1 MTGGQG
7 WLWVAKTR
15 RSNSVSQ
22 DSVGL
27 RNVARKLKA
36 RKRKA
41 DEEEEEN
48 RDVKA
53 QEAGVKRVKEEKVDE
68 LKDEEDMEVDKK
80 PVETVENSGNNEMKV
95 DAVLSEKKE
104 EEAGSIKTED
114 SKEETTTGERNVAI
128 DIMNTSP
135 VKPQKVPAVERSGKL
150 KNDSAAAKESSLPP
164 KADVDLINVSKGM
177 NERTFYVKVTK
188 PYAKLDSL
196 LMKRL
201 KQEEIEIKQRQA
213 LQQQINWK
221 LKAQV
226 KSEPVQVS
234 TNVKQEVKT
243 EESKALADTSPA
255 DETPDLPSHPCYSY
269 LCRSEEGS
277 CYSCLCLQRQSQDEA
292 MMNLAGNSQENA
304 SDAESDEEEE
314 EEGEEEE
321 DVDVEG
327 DGKLSPQKSAQV
339 KEEKVEVKK
348 EEGEEESM
356 DTSEADVKS
365 VKSEPEVKL
374 IKPVAITPTTTSAVK
389 VTTSNSSAVVQLLAQ
404 KSGVKANQMTQAQ
417 LALRQAIDKMSVEE
431 LRSKMPPVRATNEPI
446 KLVKFAKL
454 GQKVPAK
461 KKATLPSCHKF
472 LTPSGKKTLFA
483 LEKFELRK
491 LSRKGGKCET
501 KAFNYNCKMNNVNWI
516 YPCPRPVFRTAWRY
530 RTQTCRSYGAVGVQL
545 RILWACLR
553 WDDLSVKPPAGGT
566 NTISTET
573 EITTKELLKRR
584 DVGPH
589 NLRSEFLV
597 RKIVVPLG
605 VPSQPKGTVQLHAFM
620 YTYF

>member
-1 MTGGQG
+1 M
-7 WLWVAKTR
+7 
-15 RSNSVSQ
+15 SQ

-27 RNVARKLKA
+27 RNVARKLRA

-41 DEEEEEN
+41 EEEQDENQDAKVEETAVKKIKEEN
-48 RDVKA
+48 PDTEGTQAEKMDTDEKPV
-53 QEAGVKRVKEEKVDE
+53 EANA
-68 LKDEEDMEVDKK
+68 EDSGNHKMEVDEEKCEK
-80 PVETVENSGNNEMKV
+80 GENQGTIKTEQVVTIDVENS
-95 DAVLSEKKE
+95 
-104 EEAGSIKTED
+104 
-114 SKEETTTGERNVAI
+114 
-128 DIMNTSP
+128 SP
-135 VKPQKVPAVERSGKL
+135 VKNVKVANDEKTGKPAR
-150 KNDSAAAKESSLPP
+150 DSPLTSAYKDSSLPP

-177 NERTFYVKVTK
+177 NERTYYQKVTK

-196 LMKRL
+196 LVKRL

-221 LKAQV
+221 LKSQI
-226 KSEPVQVS
+226 KSESAPLS
-234 TNVKQEVKT
+234 KSIKQEEVKT
-243 EESKALADTSPA
+243 EESKPFTDTTPSE
-255 DETPDLPSHPCYSY
+255 ETPDLPSHPCYSY

-277 CYSCLCLQRQSQDEA
+277 CYSCLCMQKQSQDEA
-292 MMNLAGNSQENA
+292 MLNLAGNNQQNS
-304 SDAESDEEEE
+304 SDAEMDEEEE
-314 EEGEEEE
+314 EDDEEEE

-327 DGKLSPQKSAQV
+327 DGKLSSQKTAQV
-339 KEEKVEVKK
+339 KDEKVDIKK
-348 EEGEEESM
+348 EVEEQDME
-356 DTSEADVKS
+356 TSEADQKSIKPEPEAKS
-365 VKSEPEVKL
+365 VIPKPTGSTASTEV
-374 IKPVAITPTTTSAVK
+374 VTK
-389 VTTSNSSAVVQLLAQ
+389 VTTSSSSAVVQMLAQ
-404 KSGVKANQMTQAQ
+404 KSGAKTNQMTQAQ
-417 LALRQAIDKMSVEE
+417 MALRQAIDKMSVEE
-431 LRSKMPPVRATNEPI
+431 LRSKMPPIRTSKEPI

-454 GQKVPAK
+454 GQRIPAK

-516 YPCPRPVFRTAWRY
+516 YPCPRPVFKTAWRY
-530 RTQTCRSYGAVGVQL
+530 RTQTCRSYGAVGSQL

-553 WDDLSVKPPAGGT
+553 WDDLAVKPPAGGT

-605 VPSQPKGTVQLHAFM
+605 VPSQPKGKN
-620 YTYF
+620 

>member
-1 MTGGQG
+1 MWKQRGEEYRVTGGQG
-7 WLWVAKTR
+7 WLWLSKTR
-15 RSNSVSQ
+15 RGNHVSQ

-27 RNVARKLKA
+27 RNVARKLRA

-41 DEEEEEN
+41 EEEQDENQDAKVEETA
-48 RDVKA
+48 VK
-53 QEAGVKRVKEEKVDE
+53 KIKEEKPDTEGTQAEKMDTDE
-68 LKDEEDMEVDKK
+68 KPVEANAEDSGNHKMEVDKEK
-80 PVETVENSGNNEMKV
+80 CEIGENQGTIKTEQVVNIDVENS
-95 DAVLSEKKE
+95 
-104 EEAGSIKTED
+104 
-114 SKEETTTGERNVAI
+114 
-128 DIMNTSP
+128 SP
-135 VKPQKVPAVERSGKL
+135 VKNVKVANDEKTGKPAR
-150 KNDSAAAKESSLPP
+150 DSPLPSAYKDSSLPP

-177 NERTFYVKVTK
+177 NERTYYQKVTK

-196 LMKRL
+196 LVKRL

-221 LKAQV
+221 LKSQI
-226 KSEPVQVS
+226 KSESAPLS
-234 TNVKQEVKT
+234 KSIKQEEVKT
-243 EESKALADTSPA
+243 EESKPFTDTTPSE
-255 DETPDLPSHPCYSY
+255 ETPDLPSHPCYSY

-277 CYSCLCLQRQSQDEA
+277 CYSCLCMQKQSQDEA
-292 MMNLAGNSQENA
+292 MLNLAGNNQQNS
-304 SDAESDEEEE
+304 SDAEMDEEEE
-314 EEGEEEE
+314 EDDEEEE

-327 DGKLSPQKSAQV
+327 DGKLSPQKTAQV
-339 KEEKVEVKK
+339 KDEKVDIKK
-348 EEGEEESM
+348 EVEEQDME
-356 DTSEADVKS
+356 TSEADQKSIKPEPEAKS
-365 VKSEPEVKL
+365 VIPKPTGSTASTEV
-374 IKPVAITPTTTSAVK
+374 VTK
-389 VTTSNSSAVVQLLAQ
+389 VTTSSSSAVVQMLAQ
-404 KSGVKANQMTQAQ
+404 KSGAKTNQMTQAQ
-417 LALRQAIDKMSVEE
+417 MALRQAIDKMSVEE
-431 LRSKMPPVRATNEPI
+431 LRSKMPPIRTSKEPI

-454 GQKVPAK
+454 GQRIPAK

-516 YPCPRPVFRTAWRY
+516 YPCPRPVFKTAWRY
-530 RTQTCRSYGAVGVQL
+530 RTQTCRSYGAVGSQL

-553 WDDLSVKPPAGGT
+553 WDDLAVKPPAGGT

-605 VPSQPKGTVQLHAFM
+605 VPSQPKGKN
-620 YTYF
+620 

>member
-1 MTGGQG
+1 M
-7 WLWVAKTR
+7 
-15 RSNSVSQ
+15 SQ

-27 RNVARKLKA
+27 RNVARKLRA

-41 DEEEEEN
+41 EEEQDENQDAKVEETAVKKIKEEN
-48 RDVKA
+48 PDTEGTQAEKMDTDEKPV
-53 QEAGVKRVKEEKVDE
+53 EAIA
-68 LKDEEDMEVDKK
+68 EDSGNHKMEVDKEK
-80 PVETVENSGNNEMKV
+80 CEIGENQGTIKTEQVVTIDVENS
-95 DAVLSEKKE
+95 
-104 EEAGSIKTED
+104 
-114 SKEETTTGERNVAI
+114 
-128 DIMNTSP
+128 SP
-135 VKPQKVPAVERSGKL
+135 VKNVKVANDEKTGKPAR
-150 KNDSAAAKESSLPP
+150 DSPLTSAYKDSSLPP

-177 NERTFYVKVTK
+177 NERTYYQKVTK

-196 LMKRL
+196 LVKRL

-221 LKAQV
+221 LKSQI
-226 KSEPVQVS
+226 KSESAPLS
-234 TNVKQEVKT
+234 KSIKQEEVKT
-243 EESKALADTSPA
+243 EESKPFTDTTPSE
-255 DETPDLPSHPCYSY
+255 ETPDLLSHPCYSY

-277 CYSCLCLQRQSQDEA
+277 CYSCLCMQKQSQDEA
-292 MMNLAGNSQENA
+292 MLNLAGNNQQNS
-304 SDAESDEEEE
+304 SDAEMDEEEE
-314 EEGEEEE
+314 EDDEEEE

-327 DGKLSPQKSAQV
+327 DGKLSPQKTAQV
-339 KEEKVEVKK
+339 KDEKVDIKK
-348 EEGEEESM
+348 EVEEQDME
-356 DTSEADVKS
+356 TSEADQKSIKPEPEAKS
-365 VKSEPEVKL
+365 VIPKPTGSTASTEV
-374 IKPVAITPTTTSAVK
+374 VTK
-389 VTTSNSSAVVQLLAQ
+389 VTTSSSSAVVQMLAQ
-404 KSGVKANQMTQAQ
+404 KSGAKTNQMTQAQ
-417 LALRQAIDKMSVEE
+417 MALRQAIDKMSVEE
-431 LRSKMPPVRATNEPI
+431 LRSKMPPIRTSKEPI

-454 GQKVPAK
+454 GQRIPAK

-516 YPCPRPVFRTAWRY
+516 YPCPRPVFKTAWRY
-530 RTQTCRSYGAVGVQL
+530 RTQTCRSYGAVGSQL

-553 WDDLSVKPPAGGT
+553 WDDLAVKPPAGGT

-605 VPSQPKGTVQLHAFM
+605 VPSQPKGKN
-620 YTYF
+620 

>member
-1 MTGGQG
+1 M
-7 WLWVAKTR
+7 
-15 RSNSVSQ
+15 SQ

-27 RNVARKLKA
+27 RNVARKLRA

-41 DEEEEEN
+41 EEEQDENQDAKVEETAVKKIKEEN
-48 RDVKA
+48 PDTEGTQAEKMDTDEKPV
-53 QEAGVKRVKEEKVDE
+53 EANA
-68 LKDEEDMEVDKK
+68 EDSGNHKMEVDEEKCEK
-80 PVETVENSGNNEMKV
+80 GENQGTIKTEQVVTIDVENS
-95 DAVLSEKKE
+95 
-104 EEAGSIKTED
+104 
-114 SKEETTTGERNVAI
+114 
-128 DIMNTSP
+128 SP
-135 VKPQKVPAVERSGKL
+135 VKNVKVANDEKIGKPAR
-150 KNDSAAAKESSLPP
+150 DSPLTSAYKDSSLPP

-177 NERTFYVKVTK
+177 NERTYYQKVTK

-196 LMKRL
+196 LVKRL

-221 LKAQV
+221 LKSQI
-226 KSEPVQVS
+226 KSESAPLS
-234 TNVKQEVKT
+234 KSIKQEEVKT
-243 EESKALADTSPA
+243 EESKPFTDTTPSE
-255 DETPDLPSHPCYSY
+255 ETPDLPSHPCYSY

-277 CYSCLCLQRQSQDEA
+277 CYSCLCMQKQSQDEA
-292 MMNLAGNSQENA
+292 MLNLAGNNQQNS
-304 SDAESDEEEE
+304 SDAEMDEEEE
-314 EEGEEEE
+314 EDDEEEE

-327 DGKLSPQKSAQV
+327 DGKLSPQKTAQV
-339 KEEKVEVKK
+339 KDEKVDIKK
-348 EEGEEESM
+348 EVEEQDME
-356 DTSEADVKS
+356 TSEADQKSIKPEPEAKS
-365 VKSEPEVKL
+365 VIPKPTGSTVSTEV
-374 IKPVAITPTTTSAVK
+374 VTK
-389 VTTSNSSAVVQLLAQ
+389 VTTSGSSAVVQMLAQ
-404 KSGVKANQMTQAQ
+404 KSGAKTNQMTQAQ
-417 LALRQAIDKMSVEE
+417 MALRQAIDKMSVEE
-431 LRSKMPPVRATNEPI
+431 LRSKMPPIRTSKEPI

-454 GQKVPAK
+454 GQRIPAK

-516 YPCPRPVFRTAWRY
+516 YPCPRPVFKTAWRY
-530 RTQTCRSYGAVGVQL
+530 RTQTCRSYGAVGSQL

-553 WDDLSVKPPAGGT
+553 WDDLAVKPPAGGT

-605 VPSQPKGTVQLHAFM
+605 VPSQPKGKN
-620 YTYF
+620 

>member
-1 MTGGQG
+1 M
-7 WLWVAKTR
+7 
-15 RSNSVSQ
+15 SQ

-27 RNVARKLKA
+27 RNVARKLRA

-41 DEEEEEN
+41 EEEQDENQDAKVEETAVKKIKEEN
-48 RDVKA
+48 PDTEGTQAEKMDTDEKPV
-53 QEAGVKRVKEEKVDE
+53 EANA
-68 LKDEEDMEVDKK
+68 EDSGNHKMEVDKEK
-80 PVETVENSGNNEMKV
+80 CEIGENQGTIKTEQVVTIDVENS
-95 DAVLSEKKE
+95 
-104 EEAGSIKTED
+104 
-114 SKEETTTGERNVAI
+114 
-128 DIMNTSP
+128 SP
-135 VKPQKVPAVERSGKL
+135 VKNVKVANDEKTGKPAR
-150 KNDSAAAKESSLPP
+150 DSPLPSAYKDSSLPP

-177 NERTFYVKVTK
+177 NERTYYQKVTK

-196 LMKRL
+196 LVKRL

-221 LKAQV
+221 LKSQI
-226 KSEPVQVS
+226 KSESAPLS
-234 TNVKQEVKT
+234 KSIKQEEVKT
-243 EESKALADTSPA
+243 EESKPFTDTTPSE
-255 DETPDLPSHPCYSY
+255 ETPDLPSHPCYSY

-277 CYSCLCLQRQSQDEA
+277 CYSCLCMQKQSQDEA
-292 MMNLAGNSQENA
+292 MLNLAGNNQQNS
-304 SDAESDEEEE
+304 SDAEMDEEEE
-314 EEGEEEE
+314 EDDEEEE

-327 DGKLSPQKSAQV
+327 DGKLSPQKTAQV
-339 KEEKVEVKK
+339 KDEKVDIKK
-348 EEGEEESM
+348 EVEEQDME
-356 DTSEADVKS
+356 TSKADQKSIKPEPEAKS
-365 VKSEPEVKL
+365 VIPKPTGSTVSTEV
-374 IKPVAITPTTTSAVK
+374 VTK
-389 VTTSNSSAVVQLLAQ
+389 VTTSGSSAVVQMLAQ
-404 KSGVKANQMTQAQ
+404 KSGAKTNQMTQAQ
-417 LALRQAIDKMSVEE
+417 MALRQAIDKMSVEE
-431 LRSKMPPVRATNEPI
+431 LRSKMPPIRTSKEPI

-454 GQKVPAK
+454 GQRIPAK

-516 YPCPRPVFRTAWRY
+516 YPCPRPVFKTAWRY
-530 RTQTCRSYGAVGVQL
+530 RTQTCRSYGAVGSQL

-553 WDDLSVKPPAGGT
+553 WDDLAVKPPAGGT

-605 VPSQPKGTVQLHAFM
+605 VPSQPKGKN
-620 YTYF
+620 

>member
-1 MTGGQG
+1 M
-7 WLWVAKTR
+7 
-15 RSNSVSQ
+15 SQ

-27 RNVARKLKA
+27 RNVARKLRA

-41 DEEEEEN
+41 EEEQDENQDAKVEETAVKKIKEEN
-48 RDVKA
+48 PDTEGTQAEKMDTDEKPV
-53 QEAGVKRVKEEKVDE
+53 EAIA
-68 LKDEEDMEVDKK
+68 EDSGNHKMEVDEEKCEK
-80 PVETVENSGNNEMKV
+80 GENQGTIKTEQVVTIDVENS
-95 DAVLSEKKE
+95 
-104 EEAGSIKTED
+104 
-114 SKEETTTGERNVAI
+114 
-128 DIMNTSP
+128 SP
-135 VKPQKVPAVERSGKL
+135 VKNVKVANDEKTGKPAR
-150 KNDSAAAKESSLPP
+150 DSPLTSAYKDSSLPP

-177 NERTFYVKVTK
+177 NERTYYQKVTK

-196 LMKRL
+196 LVKRL

-221 LKAQV
+221 LKSQI
-226 KSEPVQVS
+226 KSESAPLS
-234 TNVKQEVKT
+234 KSIKQEEVKT
-243 EESKALADTSPA
+243 EESKPFTDTTPSE
-255 DETPDLPSHPCYSY
+255 ETPDLPSHPCYSY

-277 CYSCLCLQRQSQDEA
+277 CYSCLCMQKQSQDEA
-292 MMNLAGNSQENA
+292 MLNLAGNNQQNS
-304 SDAESDEEEE
+304 SDAEMDEEEE
-314 EEGEEEE
+314 EDDEEEE

-327 DGKLSPQKSAQV
+327 DGKLSPQKTAQV
-339 KEEKVEVKK
+339 KDEKVDIKK
-348 EEGEEESM
+348 EVEEQDME
-356 DTSEADVKS
+356 TSEADQKSIKPEPEAKS
-365 VKSEPEVKL
+365 VIPKPTGSTASTEV
-374 IKPVAITPTTTSAVK
+374 VTK
-389 VTTSNSSAVVQLLAQ
+389 VTTSGSSAVVQMLAQ
-404 KSGVKANQMTQAQ
+404 KSGAKTNQMTQAQ
-417 LALRQAIDKMSVEE
+417 MALRQAIDKMSVEE
-431 LRSKMPPVRATNEPI
+431 LRSKMPPIRTSKEPI

-454 GQKVPAK
+454 GQRIPVK

-516 YPCPRPVFRTAWRY
+516 YPCPRPVFKTAWRY
-530 RTQTCRSYGAVGVQL
+530 RTQTCRSYGAVGSQL

-553 WDDLSVKPPAGGT
+553 WDDLAVKPPAGGT

-605 VPSQPKGTVQLHAFM
+605 VPSQPKGKN
-620 YTYF
+620 

>member
-1 MTGGQG
+1 M
-7 WLWVAKTR
+7 
-15 RSNSVSQ
+15 SQ

-27 RNVARKLKA
+27 RNVARKLRA

-41 DEEEEEN
+41 EEEQDENQDAKVEETAVKKIKEEN
-48 RDVKA
+48 PDTEGTQAEKMDTDEKPV
-53 QEAGVKRVKEEKVDE
+53 EANA
-68 LKDEEDMEVDKK
+68 EDSGNHKMEVDEEKCEK
-80 PVETVENSGNNEMKV
+80 GENQGTIKTEQVVTIDVENS
-95 DAVLSEKKE
+95 
-104 EEAGSIKTED
+104 
-114 SKEETTTGERNVAI
+114 
-128 DIMNTSP
+128 SP
-135 VKPQKVPAVERSGKL
+135 VKNVKVANDEKTGKPAR
-150 KNDSAAAKESSLPP
+150 DSPLTSAYKDSSLPP

-177 NERTFYVKVTK
+177 NERTYYQKVTK

-196 LMKRL
+196 LVKRL

-221 LKAQV
+221 LKSQI
-226 KSEPVQVS
+226 KSESAPLS
-234 TNVKQEVKT
+234 KSIKQEEVKT
-243 EESKALADTSPA
+243 EESKPFTDTTPSE
-255 DETPDLPSHPCYSY
+255 ETPDLPSHPCYSY

-277 CYSCLCLQRQSQDEA
+277 CYSCLCMQKQSQDEA
-292 MMNLAGNSQENA
+292 MLNLAGNNQQNS
-304 SDAESDEEEE
+304 SDAEMDEEEE
-314 EEGEEEE
+314 EDDEEEE

-327 DGKLSPQKSAQV
+327 DGKLSPQKTAQV
-339 KEEKVEVKK
+339 KDEKVDIKK
-348 EEGEEESM
+348 EVEEQDME
-356 DTSEADVKS
+356 TSEADQKSIKPEPEAKS
-365 VKSEPEVKL
+365 VIPKPTGSTASTEV
-374 IKPVAITPTTTSAVK
+374 VTK
-389 VTTSNSSAVVQLLAQ
+389 VTTSGSSAVVQMLAQ
-404 KSGVKANQMTQAQ
+404 KSGAKTNQMTQAQ
-417 LALRQAIDKMSVEE
+417 MALRQAIDKMSVEE
-431 LRSKMPPVRATNEPI
+431 LRSKMPPIRTSKEPI

-454 GQKVPAK
+454 GQRIPAK

-491 LSRKGGKCET
+491 LSHKGGKCET

-516 YPCPRPVFRTAWRY
+516 YPCPRPVFKTAWRY
-530 RTQTCRSYGAVGVQL
+530 RTQTCRSYGAVGSQL

-553 WDDLSVKPPAGGT
+553 WDDLAVKPPAGGT

-605 VPSQPKGTVQLHAFM
+605 VPSQPKGKN
-620 YTYF
+620 

>member
-1 MTGGQG
+1 M
-7 WLWVAKTR
+7 
-15 RSNSVSQ
+15 SQ

-27 RNVARKLKA
+27 RNVARKLRA

-41 DEEEEEN
+41 EEEQDEN
-48 RDVKA
+48 QDAKVEQTAVK
-53 QEAGVKRVKEEKVDE
+53 KIKEEKPDTEGTQAEKMDTDE
-68 LKDEEDMEVDKK
+68 KPVEANAEDSGNHKMEVDKEK
-80 PVETVENSGNNEMKV
+80 CEIGENQGTIKTEQVVTIDVENS
-95 DAVLSEKKE
+95 
-104 EEAGSIKTED
+104 
-114 SKEETTTGERNVAI
+114 
-128 DIMNTSP
+128 SP
-135 VKPQKVPAVERSGKL
+135 VKNVKVANDEKTGKPAR
-150 KNDSAAAKESSLPP
+150 DSPLPSAYKDSSLPP

-177 NERTFYVKVTK
+177 NERTYYQKVTK

-196 LMKRL
+196 LVKRL

-221 LKAQV
+221 LKSQI
-226 KSEPVQVS
+226 KSESAPLS
-234 TNVKQEVKT
+234 KSIKQEEVKT
-243 EESKALADTSPA
+243 EESKPFTDTTPSE
-255 DETPDLPSHPCYSY
+255 ETPDLPSHPCYSY

-277 CYSCLCLQRQSQDEA
+277 CYSCLCMQKQSQDEA
-292 MMNLAGNSQENA
+292 MLNLAGNNQQNS
-304 SDAESDEEEE
+304 SDAEMDEEEE
-314 EEGEEEE
+314 EDDEEEE

-327 DGKLSPQKSAQV
+327 DGKLSSQKTAQV
-339 KEEKVEVKK
+339 KDEKVDIKK
-348 EEGEEESM
+348 EVEEQDME
-356 DTSEADVKS
+356 TSEADQKSIKPEPEAKS
-365 VKSEPEVKL
+365 VISKPTGSTASTEV
-374 IKPVAITPTTTSAVK
+374 VTK
-389 VTTSNSSAVVQLLAQ
+389 VTTSGSSAVVQMLAQ
-404 KSGVKANQMTQAQ
+404 KSGAKTNQMTQAQ
-417 LALRQAIDKMSVEE
+417 MALRQAIDKMSVEE
-431 LRSKMPPVRATNEPI
+431 LRSKMPPIRTSKEPI

-454 GQKVPAK
+454 GQRIPAK

-516 YPCPRPVFRTAWRY
+516 YPCPRPVFKTAWRY
-530 RTQTCRSYGAVGVQL
+530 RTQTCRSYGAVGSQL

-553 WDDLSVKPPAGGT
+553 WDDLAVKPPAGGT

-605 VPSQPKGTVQLHAFM
+605 VPSQPKGKN
-620 YTYF
+620 

>member
-1 MTGGQG
+1 M
-7 WLWVAKTR
+7 
-15 RSNSVSQ
+15 SQ

-27 RNVARKLKA
+27 RNVARKLRA

-41 DEEEEEN
+41 EEEQDEN
-48 RDVKA
+48 QDAKVEQTAVK
-53 QEAGVKRVKEEKVDE
+53 KIKEEKPDTEGTQAEKMDTDE
-68 LKDEEDMEVDKK
+68 K
-80 PVETVENSGNNEMKV
+80 PVEANAEDSGNHKMAVDEEKCEKGENQGTIKTEQVVTIDVENS
-95 DAVLSEKKE
+95 
-104 EEAGSIKTED
+104 
-114 SKEETTTGERNVAI
+114 
-128 DIMNTSP
+128 SP
-135 VKPQKVPAVERSGKL
+135 VKNVKVANDEKTGKPAR
-150 KNDSAAAKESSLPP
+150 DSPLPSAYKDSSLPP

-177 NERTFYVKVTK
+177 NERTYYQKVTK

-196 LMKRL
+196 LVKRL

-221 LKAQV
+221 LKSQI
-226 KSEPVQVS
+226 KSESAPLS
-234 TNVKQEVKT
+234 KSIKQEEVKT
-243 EESKALADTSPA
+243 EESKPFTDTTPSE
-255 DETPDLPSHPCYSY
+255 ETPDLPSHPCYSY

-277 CYSCLCLQRQSQDEA
+277 CYSCLCMQKQSQDEA
-292 MMNLAGNSQENA
+292 MLNLAGNNQQNS
-304 SDAESDEEEE
+304 SDAEMDEEEE
-314 EEGEEEE
+314 EDDEEEE

-327 DGKLSPQKSAQV
+327 DGKLSPQKTAQV
-339 KEEKVEVKK
+339 KDEKVDIKK
-348 EEGEEESM
+348 EVEEQDME
-356 DTSEADVKS
+356 TSEADQKSIKPEPEAKS
-365 VKSEPEVKL
+365 VIPKPTGSTASTEV
-374 IKPVAITPTTTSAVK
+374 VTK
-389 VTTSNSSAVVQLLAQ
+389 VTTSGSSAVVQMLAQ
-404 KSGVKANQMTQAQ
+404 KSGAKTNQMTQAQ
-417 LALRQAIDKMSVEE
+417 MALRQAIDKMSVEE
-431 LRSKMPPVRATNEPI
+431 LRSKMPPIRTSKEPI

-454 GQKVPAK
+454 GQRIPAK

-516 YPCPRPVFRTAWRY
+516 YPCPRPVFKTAWRY
-530 RTQTCRSYGAVGVQL
+530 RTQTCRSYGAVGSQL

-553 WDDLSVKPPAGGT
+553 WDDLAVKPPAGGT

-605 VPSQPKGTVQLHAFM
+605 VPSQPKGKN
-620 YTYF
+620 

>member
-1 MTGGQG
+1 M
-7 WLWVAKTR
+7 
-15 RSNSVSQ
+15 SQ
-22 DSVGL
+22 DNVGL
-27 RNVARKLKA
+27 RNVARKLRA

-41 DEEEEEN
+41 EEEQDENQDAKVEQTAVKKIKEEN
-48 RDVKA
+48 PDTEGTQAEKMDTDEKPV
-53 QEAGVKRVKEEKVDE
+53 EANA
-68 LKDEEDMEVDKK
+68 EDSGNHKMEVDKEK
-80 PVETVENSGNNEMKV
+80 CEIGENQGTIKTEQVVTIDVENS
-95 DAVLSEKKE
+95 
-104 EEAGSIKTED
+104 
-114 SKEETTTGERNVAI
+114 
-128 DIMNTSP
+128 SP
-135 VKPQKVPAVERSGKL
+135 VKNVKVANDEKTGKPAR
-150 KNDSAAAKESSLPP
+150 DSPLPSAYKDSSLPP

-177 NERTFYVKVTK
+177 NERTYYQKVTK

-196 LMKRL
+196 LVKRL

-221 LKAQV
+221 LKSQI
-226 KSEPVQVS
+226 KSESAPLS
-234 TNVKQEVKT
+234 KSIKQEEVKT
-243 EESKALADTSPA
+243 EESKPFTDTTPSE
-255 DETPDLPSHPCYSY
+255 ETPDLPSHPCYSY

-277 CYSCLCLQRQSQDEA
+277 CYSCLCMQKQSQDEA
-292 MMNLAGNSQENA
+292 MLNLAGNNQQNS
-304 SDAESDEEEE
+304 SDAEMDEEEE
-314 EEGEEEE
+314 EDDEEEE

-327 DGKLSPQKSAQV
+327 DGKLSPQKTAQV
-339 KEEKVEVKK
+339 KDEKVDIKK
-348 EEGEEESM
+348 EVEEQDME
-356 DTSEADVKS
+356 TSEADQKSIKPEPEAKS
-365 VKSEPEVKL
+365 VISKPTGSTASTEV
-374 IKPVAITPTTTSAVK
+374 VTK
-389 VTTSNSSAVVQLLAQ
+389 VTTSGSSAVVQMLAQ
-404 KSGVKANQMTQAQ
+404 KSGAKTNQMTQAQ
-417 LALRQAIDKMSVEE
+417 MALRQAIDKMSVEE
-431 LRSKMPPVRATNEPI
+431 LRSKMPPIRTSKEPI

-454 GQKVPAK
+454 GQRIPAK

-516 YPCPRPVFRTAWRY
+516 YPCPRPVFKTAWRY
-530 RTQTCRSYGAVGVQL
+530 RTQTCRSYGAVGSQL

-553 WDDLSVKPPAGGT
+553 WDDLAVKPPAGGT

-605 VPSQPKGTVQLHAFM
+605 VPSQPKGKN
-620 YTYF
+620 

>member
-1 MTGGQG
+1 M
-7 WLWVAKTR
+7 
-15 RSNSVSQ
+15 SQ
-22 DSVGL
+22 DNVGL
-27 RNVARKLKA
+27 RNVARKLRA

-41 DEEEEEN
+41 EEEQDENQDAKVEETAVKKIKEEN
-48 RDVKA
+48 PDTEGTQAEKMDTDEKPV
-53 QEAGVKRVKEEKVDE
+53 EANA
-68 LKDEEDMEVDKK
+68 EDSGNHKMEVDEEKGEK
-80 PVETVENSGNNEMKV
+80 GENQGTIKTEQVVTIDVENS
-95 DAVLSEKKE
+95 
-104 EEAGSIKTED
+104 
-114 SKEETTTGERNVAI
+114 
-128 DIMNTSP
+128 SP
-135 VKPQKVPAVERSGKL
+135 VKNVKVANDEKTGKPAR
-150 KNDSAAAKESSLPP
+150 DSPLTSAYKDSSLPP

-177 NERTFYVKVTK
+177 NERTYYQKVTK

-196 LMKRL
+196 LVKRL

-221 LKAQV
+221 LKSQI
-226 KSEPVQVS
+226 KSESAPLS
-234 TNVKQEVKT
+234 KSIKQEEVKT
-243 EESKALADTSPA
+243 EESKPFTDTTPSE
-255 DETPDLPSHPCYSY
+255 ETPDLPSHPCYSY

-277 CYSCLCLQRQSQDEA
+277 CYSCLCMQKQSQDEA
-292 MMNLAGNSQENA
+292 MLNLAGNNQQNS
-304 SDAESDEEEE
+304 SDAEMDEEEE
-314 EEGEEEE
+314 EDDEEEE

-327 DGKLSPQKSAQV
+327 DGKLSPQKTAQV
-339 KEEKVEVKK
+339 KDEKVDIKK
-348 EEGEEESM
+348 EVEEQDME
-356 DTSEADVKS
+356 TSEADQKSIKPEPEAKS
-365 VKSEPEVKL
+365 VIPKPTGSTASTVSTEV
-374 IKPVAITPTTTSAVK
+374 VTK
-389 VTTSNSSAVVQLLAQ
+389 VTTSGSSAVVQMLAQ
-404 KSGVKANQMTQAQ
+404 KSGAKTNQMTQAQ
-417 LALRQAIDKMSVEE
+417 MALRQAIDKMSVEE
-431 LRSKMPPVRATNEPI
+431 LRSKMPPIRTSKEPI

-454 GQKVPAK
+454 GQRIPAK

-516 YPCPRPVFRTAWRY
+516 YPCPRPVFKTAWRY
-530 RTQTCRSYGAVGVQL
+530 RTQTCRSYGAVGSQL

-553 WDDLSVKPPAGGT
+553 WDDLAVKPPAGGT

-605 VPSQPKGTVQLHAFM
+605 VPSQPKGKN
-620 YTYF
+620 

>member
-1 MTGGQG
+1 M
-7 WLWVAKTR
+7 
-15 RSNSVSQ
+15 SQ

-27 RNVARKLKA
+27 RNVARKLRA

-41 DEEEEEN
+41 EEEQDENQDAKVEETAVKKIKEEN
-48 RDVKA
+48 PDTEGTQAEKMDTDEKPV
-53 QEAGVKRVKEEKVDE
+53 EANA
-68 LKDEEDMEVDKK
+68 EDSGNHKMEVDEEKCEK
-80 PVETVENSGNNEMKV
+80 GENQGTIKTEQVVTIDVENS
-95 DAVLSEKKE
+95 
-104 EEAGSIKTED
+104 
-114 SKEETTTGERNVAI
+114 
-128 DIMNTSP
+128 SP
-135 VKPQKVPAVERSGKL
+135 VKNVKVSNDEKTGKPAR
-150 KNDSAAAKESSLPP
+150 DSPLTSAYKDSSLPP

-177 NERTFYVKVTK
+177 NERTYYQKVTK

-196 LMKRL
+196 LVKRL

-221 LKAQV
+221 LKSQI
-226 KSEPVQVS
+226 KSESAPLS
-234 TNVKQEVKT
+234 KSIKQEEVKT
-243 EESKALADTSPA
+243 EESKPFTDTTPSE
-255 DETPDLPSHPCYSY
+255 ETPDLPSHPCYSY

-277 CYSCLCLQRQSQDEA
+277 CYSCLCMQKQSQDEA
-292 MMNLAGNSQENA
+292 MLNLAGNNQQNS
-304 SDAESDEEEE
+304 SDAEMDEEEE
-314 EEGEEEE
+314 EDDEEEE

-327 DGKLSPQKSAQV
+327 DGKLSPQKTAQV
-339 KEEKVEVKK
+339 KDEKVDIKK
-348 EEGEEESM
+348 EVEEQDME
-356 DTSEADVKS
+356 TSEADQKSIKPEPEAKS
-365 VKSEPEVKL
+365 VIPKPTGSTVSTEV
-374 IKPVAITPTTTSAVK
+374 VTK
-389 VTTSNSSAVVQLLAQ
+389 VTTSGSSAVVQMLAQ
-404 KSGVKANQMTQAQ
+404 KSGAKTNQMTQAQ
-417 LALRQAIDKMSVEE
+417 MALRQAIDKMSVEE
-431 LRSKMPPVRATNEPI
+431 LRSKMPPIRTSKEPI

-454 GQKVPAK
+454 GQRIPAK

-516 YPCPRPVFRTAWRY
+516 YPCPRPVFKTAWRY
-530 RTQTCRSYGAVGVQL
+530 RTQTCRSYGAVGSQL

-553 WDDLSVKPPAGGT
+553 WDDLAVKPPAGGT

-605 VPSQPKGTVQLHAFM
+605 VPSQPKGKN
-620 YTYF
+620 

>member
-1 MTGGQG
+1 M
-7 WLWVAKTR
+7 
-15 RSNSVSQ
+15 SQ

-27 RNVARKLKA
+27 RNVARKLRA

-41 DEEEEEN
+41 EEEQDENQDAKVEETAVKKIKEEN
-48 RDVKA
+48 PDTEGTQA
-53 QEAGVKRVKEEKVDE
+53 EKMDTDE
-68 LKDEEDMEVDKK
+68 K
-80 PVETVENSGNNEMKV
+80 PVEANAEDSGNHKMAVDEEKCEKGENQGTIKTEQVVTIDVENS
-95 DAVLSEKKE
+95 
-104 EEAGSIKTED
+104 
-114 SKEETTTGERNVAI
+114 
-128 DIMNTSP
+128 SP
-135 VKPQKVPAVERSGKL
+135 VKNVKVANDEKTGKPAR
-150 KNDSAAAKESSLPP
+150 DSPLTSAYKDSSLPP

-177 NERTFYVKVTK
+177 NERTYYQKVTK

-196 LMKRL
+196 LVKRL

-221 LKAQV
+221 LKSQI
-226 KSEPVQVS
+226 KSESAPLS
-234 TNVKQEVKT
+234 KSIKQEEVKT
-243 EESKALADTSPA
+243 EESKPFTDTTPSE
-255 DETPDLPSHPCYSY
+255 ETPDLPSHPCYSF

-277 CYSCLCLQRQSQDEA
+277 CYSCLCMQKQSQDEA
-292 MMNLAGNSQENA
+292 MLNLAGNNQQNS
-304 SDAESDEEEE
+304 SDAEMDEEEE
-314 EEGEEEE
+314 EDDEEEE

-327 DGKLSPQKSAQV
+327 DGKLSPQKTAQV
-339 KEEKVEVKK
+339 KDEKVDIKK
-348 EEGEEESM
+348 EVEEQDME
-356 DTSEADVKS
+356 TSEADQKSIKPEPEAKS
-365 VKSEPEVKL
+365 VIPKPTGSTASTEV
-374 IKPVAITPTTTSAVK
+374 VTK
-389 VTTSNSSAVVQLLAQ
+389 VTTSGSSAVVQMLAQ
-404 KSGVKANQMTQAQ
+404 KSGAKTNQMTQAQ
-417 LALRQAIDKMSVEE
+417 MALRQAIDKMSVEE
-431 LRSKMPPVRATNEPI
+431 LRSKMPPIRTSKEPI

-454 GQKVPAK
+454 GQRIPAK

-516 YPCPRPVFRTAWRY
+516 YPCPRPVFKTAWRY
-530 RTQTCRSYGAVGVQL
+530 RTQTCRSYGAVGSQL

-553 WDDLSVKPPAGGT
+553 WDDLAVKPPAGGT

-605 VPSQPKGTVQLHAFM
+605 VPSQPKGKN
-620 YTYF
+620 

>member
-1 MTGGQG
+1 M
-7 WLWVAKTR
+7 
-15 RSNSVSQ
+15 SQ

-27 RNVARKLKA
+27 RNVARKLRA

-41 DEEEEEN
+41 EEEQDENQDAKVEETAVKKIKEEN
-48 RDVKA
+48 PDTEGTQAEKMDTDEKPV
-53 QEAGVKRVKEEKVDE
+53 EANA
-68 LKDEEDMEVDKK
+68 EDSGNHKMEVDEEKCEK
-80 PVETVENSGNNEMKV
+80 GENQGTIKTEQVVTIDVENS
-95 DAVLSEKKE
+95 
-104 EEAGSIKTED
+104 
-114 SKEETTTGERNVAI
+114 
-128 DIMNTSP
+128 SP
-135 VKPQKVPAVERSGKL
+135 VKNVKVANDEKTGKPAR
-150 KNDSAAAKESSLPP
+150 DSPLTSAYKDSSLPP

-177 NERTFYVKVTK
+177 NERTYYQKVTK

-196 LMKRL
+196 LVKRL

-221 LKAQV
+221 LKSQI
-226 KSEPVQVS
+226 KSESAPLS
-234 TNVKQEVKT
+234 KSIKQEEVKT
-243 EESKALADTSPA
+243 EESKPFTDTTPSE
-255 DETPDLPSHPCYSY
+255 ETPDLPSHPCYSY

-277 CYSCLCLQRQSQDEA
+277 CYSCLCMQKQSQDEA
-292 MMNLAGNSQENA
+292 MLNLAGNNQQNS
-304 SDAESDEEEE
+304 SDAEMDEEEE
-314 EEGEEEE
+314 EDDEEEE

-327 DGKLSPQKSAQV
+327 DGKLSPQKTAQV
-339 KEEKVEVKK
+339 KDEKVDIKK
-348 EEGEEESM
+348 EVEEQDME
-356 DTSEADVKS
+356 TSEADQKSIKPEPEAKS
-365 VKSEPEVKL
+365 VIPKPTGSTASTVSTEV
-374 IKPVAITPTTTSAVK
+374 VTK
-389 VTTSNSSAVVQLLAQ
+389 VTTSSSSAVVQMLAQ
-404 KSGVKANQMTQAQ
+404 KSGAKTNQMTQAQ
-417 LALRQAIDKMSVEE
+417 MALRQAIDKMSVEE
-431 LRSKMPPVRATNEPI
+431 LRSKMPPIRTSKEPI

-454 GQKVPAK
+454 GQRIPAK

-516 YPCPRPVFRTAWRY
+516 YPCPRPVFKTAWRY
-530 RTQTCRSYGAVGVQL
+530 RTQTCRSYGAVGSQL

-553 WDDLSVKPPAGGT
+553 WDDLAVKPPAGGT

-605 VPSQPKGTVQLHAFM
+605 VPSQPKGKN
-620 YTYF
+620 

>member
-1 MTGGQG
+1 M
-7 WLWVAKTR
+7 
-15 RSNSVSQ
+15 SQ

-27 RNVARKLKA
+27 RNVARKLRA

-41 DEEEEEN
+41 EEEQDEN
-48 RDVKA
+48 QDAKVEQTAVK
-53 QEAGVKRVKEEKVDE
+53 KIKEEKPDTEGTQAEKMDTDE
-68 LKDEEDMEVDKK
+68 KPVEANAEDSGNHKMEVDKEK
-80 PVETVENSGNNEMKV
+80 CEIGENQGTIKTEQVVTIDVENS
-95 DAVLSEKKE
+95 
-104 EEAGSIKTED
+104 
-114 SKEETTTGERNVAI
+114 
-128 DIMNTSP
+128 SP
-135 VKPQKVPAVERSGKL
+135 VKNVKVANDEKTGKPAR
-150 KNDSAAAKESSLPP
+150 DSPLTSAYKDSSLPP

-177 NERTFYVKVTK
+177 NERTYYQKVTK

-196 LMKRL
+196 LVKRL

-221 LKAQV
+221 LKSQI
-226 KSEPVQVS
+226 KSESAPLS
-234 TNVKQEVKT
+234 KSIKQEEVKT
-243 EESKALADTSPA
+243 EESKPFTDTTPSE
-255 DETPDLPSHPCYSY
+255 ETPDLPSHPCYSY

-277 CYSCLCLQRQSQDEA
+277 CYSCLCMQKQSQDEA
-292 MMNLAGNSQENA
+292 MLNLAGNNQQNS
-304 SDAESDEEEE
+304 SDAEMDEEEE
-314 EEGEEEE
+314 EDDEEEE

-327 DGKLSPQKSAQV
+327 DGKLSPQKTAQV
-339 KEEKVEVKK
+339 KDEKVDIKK
-348 EEGEEESM
+348 EVEEQDME
-356 DTSEADVKS
+356 TSEADQKSIKPEPEAKS
-365 VKSEPEVKL
+365 VIPKPTGSTASTEV
-374 IKPVAITPTTTSAVK
+374 VTK
-389 VTTSNSSAVVQLLAQ
+389 VTTSGSSAVVQMLAQ
-404 KSGVKANQMTQAQ
+404 KSGAKTNQMTQAQ
-417 LALRQAIDKMSVEE
+417 MALRQAIDKMSVEE
-431 LRSKMPPVRATNEPI
+431 LRSKMPPIRTSKEPI

-454 GQKVPAK
+454 GQRIPAK

-516 YPCPRPVFRTAWRY
+516 YPCPRPVFKTAWRY
-530 RTQTCRSYGAVGVQL
+530 RTQTCRSYGAVGSQL

-553 WDDLSVKPPAGGT
+553 WDDLAVKPPAGGT

-605 VPSQPKGTVQLHAFM
+605 VPSQPKGKN
-620 YTYF
+620 

>member
-1 MTGGQG
+1 M
-7 WLWVAKTR
+7 
-15 RSNSVSQ
+15 SQ

-27 RNVARKLKA
+27 RNVARKLRA

-41 DEEEEEN
+41 EEEQDENQDAKVEETA
-48 RDVKA
+48 VK
-53 QEAGVKRVKEEKVDE
+53 KIKEEKPDTEGTQAEKMDTDE
-68 LKDEEDMEVDKK
+68 KPVEANAEDSGNHKMEVDKEK
-80 PVETVENSGNNEMKV
+80 CEIGENQGTIKTEQVVTIDVENS
-95 DAVLSEKKE
+95 
-104 EEAGSIKTED
+104 
-114 SKEETTTGERNVAI
+114 
-128 DIMNTSP
+128 SP
-135 VKPQKVPAVERSGKL
+135 VKNVKVANDEKTGKPAR
-150 KNDSAAAKESSLPP
+150 DSPLPSAYKDSSLPP

-177 NERTFYVKVTK
+177 NERTYYQKVTK

-196 LMKRL
+196 LVKRL

-221 LKAQV
+221 LKSQI
-226 KSEPVQVS
+226 KSESAPLS
-234 TNVKQEVKT
+234 KSIKQEEVKT
-243 EESKALADTSPA
+243 EESKPFTDTTPSE
-255 DETPDLPSHPCYSY
+255 ETPDLPSHPCYSY

-277 CYSCLCLQRQSQDEA
+277 CYSCLCMQKQSQDEA
-292 MMNLAGNSQENA
+292 MLNLAGNNQQNS
-304 SDAESDEEEE
+304 SDAEMDEEEE
-314 EEGEEEE
+314 EDDEEEE

-327 DGKLSPQKSAQV
+327 DGKLSPQKTAQV
-339 KEEKVEVKK
+339 KDEKVDIKK
-348 EEGEEESM
+348 EVEEQDME
-356 DTSEADVKS
+356 TSEADQKSIKPEPEAKS
-365 VKSEPEVKL
+365 VIPKPTGSTVSTEV
-374 IKPVAITPTTTSAVK
+374 VTK
-389 VTTSNSSAVVQLLAQ
+389 VTTSGSSAVVQMLAQ
-404 KSGVKANQMTQAQ
+404 KSGAKTNQMTQAQ
-417 LALRQAIDKMSVEE
+417 MALRQAIDKMSVEE
-431 LRSKMPPVRATNEPI
+431 LRSKMPPIRTSKEPI

-454 GQKVPAK
+454 GQRIPAK

-516 YPCPRPVFRTAWRY
+516 YPCPRPVFKTAWRY
-530 RTQTCRSYGAVGVQL
+530 RTQTCRSYGAVGSQL

-553 WDDLSVKPPAGGT
+553 WDDLAVKPPAGGT

-605 VPSQPKGTVQLHAFM
+605 VPSQPKGKN
-620 YTYF
+620 

>member
-1 MTGGQG
+1 M
-7 WLWVAKTR
+7 
-15 RSNSVSQ
+15 SQ

-27 RNVARKLKA
+27 RNVARKLRA

-41 DEEEEEN
+41 EEEQDENQDAKVEETAVKKIKEEN
-48 RDVKA
+48 PDTEGTQAEKMDTDEKPV
-53 QEAGVKRVKEEKVDE
+53 EANA
-68 LKDEEDMEVDKK
+68 EDSGNHKMEVDKEK
-80 PVETVENSGNNEMKV
+80 CEIGENQGTIKTEQVVTIDVENS
-95 DAVLSEKKE
+95 
-104 EEAGSIKTED
+104 
-114 SKEETTTGERNVAI
+114 
-128 DIMNTSP
+128 SP
-135 VKPQKVPAVERSGKL
+135 VKNVKVANDEKTGKPTR
-150 KNDSAAAKESSLPP
+150 DSPLTSAYKDSSLPP

-177 NERTFYVKVTK
+177 NERTYYQKVTK

-196 LMKRL
+196 LVKRL

-221 LKAQV
+221 LKSQI
-226 KSEPVQVS
+226 KSESAPLS
-234 TNVKQEVKT
+234 KSIKQEEVKT
-243 EESKALADTSPA
+243 EESKPFTDTTPSE
-255 DETPDLPSHPCYSY
+255 ETPDLPSHPCYSY

-277 CYSCLCLQRQSQDEA
+277 CYSCLCMQKQSQDEA
-292 MMNLAGNSQENA
+292 MLNLAGNNQQNS
-304 SDAESDEEEE
+304 SDAEMDEEEE
-314 EEGEEEE
+314 EDDEEEE

-327 DGKLSPQKSAQV
+327 DGKLSPQKTAQV
-339 KEEKVEVKK
+339 KDEKVDIKK
-348 EEGEEESM
+348 EVEEQDME
-356 DTSEADVKS
+356 TSEADQKSIKPEPEAKS
-365 VKSEPEVKL
+365 VIPKPTGSTVSTEV
-374 IKPVAITPTTTSAVK
+374 VTK
-389 VTTSNSSAVVQLLAQ
+389 VTTSGSSAVVQMLAQ
-404 KSGVKANQMTQAQ
+404 KSGAKTNQMTQAQ
-417 LALRQAIDKMSVEE
+417 MALRQAIDKMSVEE
-431 LRSKMPPVRATNEPI
+431 LRSKMPPIRTSKEPI

-454 GQKVPAK
+454 GQRIPAK

-516 YPCPRPVFRTAWRY
+516 YPCPRPVFKTAWRY
-530 RTQTCRSYGAVGVQL
+530 RTQTCRSYGAVGSQL

-553 WDDLSVKPPAGGT
+553 WDDLAVKPPAGGT

-605 VPSQPKGTVQLHAFM
+605 VPSQPKGKN
-620 YTYF
+620 

>member
-1 MTGGQG
+1 MS
-7 WLWVAKTR
+7 L
-15 RSNSVSQ
+15 

-27 RNVARKLKA
+27 RNVARKLRA

-41 DEEEEEN
+41 EEEQDENQDAKVEETA
-48 RDVKA
+48 VK
-53 QEAGVKRVKEEKVDE
+53 KIKEEKPDTEGTQAEKMDTDE
-68 LKDEEDMEVDKK
+68 KPVEANAEDSGNHKMEVDKEK
-80 PVETVENSGNNEMKV
+80 CEIGENQGTIKTEQVVTIDVENS
-95 DAVLSEKKE
+95 
-104 EEAGSIKTED
+104 
-114 SKEETTTGERNVAI
+114 
-128 DIMNTSP
+128 SP
-135 VKPQKVPAVERSGKL
+135 VKNVKVANDEKTGKPAR
-150 KNDSAAAKESSLPP
+150 DSPLTSAYKDSSLPP

-177 NERTFYVKVTK
+177 NERTYYQKVTK

-196 LMKRL
+196 LVKRL

-221 LKAQV
+221 LKSQI
-226 KSEPVQVS
+226 KSESAPLS
-234 TNVKQEVKT
+234 KSIKQEEVKT
-243 EESKALADTSPA
+243 EESKPFTDTTPSE
-255 DETPDLPSHPCYSY
+255 ETPDLPSHPCYSY

-277 CYSCLCLQRQSQDEA
+277 CYSCLCMQKQSQDEA
-292 MMNLAGNSQENA
+292 MLNLAGNNQQNS
-304 SDAESDEEEE
+304 SDAEMDEEEE
-314 EEGEEEE
+314 EDDEEEE

-327 DGKLSPQKSAQV
+327 DGKLSPQKTAQV
-339 KEEKVEVKK
+339 KDEKVDIKK
-348 EEGEEESM
+348 EVEEQDME
-356 DTSEADVKS
+356 TSEADQKSIKPEPEAKS
-365 VKSEPEVKL
+365 VIPKPTGSTASTEV
-374 IKPVAITPTTTSAVK
+374 VTK
-389 VTTSNSSAVVQLLAQ
+389 VTTSGSSAVVQMLAQ
-404 KSGVKANQMTQAQ
+404 KSGAKTNQMTQAQ
-417 LALRQAIDKMSVEE
+417 MALRQAIDKMSVEE
-431 LRSKMPPVRATNEPI
+431 LRSKMPPIRTSKEPI

-454 GQKVPAK
+454 GQRIPAK

-516 YPCPRPVFRTAWRY
+516 YPCPRPVFKTAWRY
-530 RTQTCRSYGAVGVQL
+530 RTQTCRSYGAVGSQL

-553 WDDLSVKPPAGGT
+553 WDDLAVKPPAGGT

-605 VPSQPKGTVQLHAFM
+605 VPSQPKGKN
-620 YTYF
+620 

>member
-1 MTGGQG
+1 M
-7 WLWVAKTR
+7 
-15 RSNSVSQ
+15 SQ

-27 RNVARKLKA
+27 RNVARKLRA

-41 DEEEEEN
+41 EEEQDENQDAKVEETAVKKIKEEN
-48 RDVKA
+48 PDTEGTQAEKMDTDEKPV
-53 QEAGVKRVKEEKVDE
+53 EANA
-68 LKDEEDMEVDKK
+68 EDSGNHKMEVDEEKDENQGTIK
-80 PVETVENSGNNEMKV
+80 TEQVVTIDVENS
-95 DAVLSEKKE
+95 
-104 EEAGSIKTED
+104 
-114 SKEETTTGERNVAI
+114 
-128 DIMNTSP
+128 SP
-135 VKPQKVPAVERSGKL
+135 VKNVKVANDEKTGKPAR
-150 KNDSAAAKESSLPP
+150 DSPLTSAYKDSSLPP

-177 NERTFYVKVTK
+177 NERTYYQKVTK

-196 LMKRL
+196 LVKRL

-221 LKAQV
+221 LKSQI
-226 KSEPVQVS
+226 KSESAPLS
-234 TNVKQEVKT
+234 KSIKQEEVKT
-243 EESKALADTSPA
+243 EESKPFTDTTPSE
-255 DETPDLPSHPCYSY
+255 ETPDLPSHPCYSY

-277 CYSCLCLQRQSQDEA
+277 CYSCLCMQKQSQDEA
-292 MMNLAGNSQENA
+292 MLNLAGNNQQNS
-304 SDAESDEEEE
+304 SDAEMDEEEE
-314 EEGEEEE
+314 EDDEEEE

-327 DGKLSPQKSAQV
+327 DGKLSPQKTAQV
-339 KEEKVEVKK
+339 KDEKVDIKK
-348 EEGEEESM
+348 EVEEQDME
-356 DTSEADVKS
+356 TSEADQKSIKPEPEAKS
-365 VKSEPEVKL
+365 VIPKPTGSTASTEV
-374 IKPVAITPTTTSAVK
+374 VTK
-389 VTTSNSSAVVQLLAQ
+389 VTTSGSSAVVQMLAQ
-404 KSGVKANQMTQAQ
+404 KSGAKTNQMTQAQ
-417 LALRQAIDKMSVEE
+417 MALRQAIDKMSVEE
-431 LRSKMPPVRATNEPI
+431 LRSKMPPIRTSKEPI

-454 GQKVPAK
+454 GQRIPAK

-516 YPCPRPVFRTAWRY
+516 YPCPRPVFKTAWRY
-530 RTQTCRSYGAVGVQL
+530 RTQTCRSYGAVGSQL

-553 WDDLSVKPPAGGT
+553 WDDLAVKPPAGGT

-605 VPSQPKGTVQLHAFM
+605 VPSQPKGKN
-620 YTYF
+620 

>member
-1 MTGGQG
+1 M
-7 WLWVAKTR
+7 
-15 RSNSVSQ
+15 SQ

-27 RNVARKLKA
+27 RNVARKLRA

-41 DEEEEEN
+41 EEEQDENQDAKVEETAVKKIKEEN
-48 RDVKA
+48 PDTEGTQAEKMDTDEKPV
-53 QEAGVKRVKEEKVDE
+53 EANA
-68 LKDEEDMEVDKK
+68 EDSGNHKMEVDEEKGEK
-80 PVETVENSGNNEMKV
+80 GENQGTIKTEQVVTIDVENS
-95 DAVLSEKKE
+95 
-104 EEAGSIKTED
+104 
-114 SKEETTTGERNVAI
+114 
-128 DIMNTSP
+128 SP
-135 VKPQKVPAVERSGKL
+135 VKNVKVANDEKTGKPAR
-150 KNDSAAAKESSLPP
+150 DSPLTSAYKDSSLPP

-177 NERTFYVKVTK
+177 NERTYYQKVTK

-196 LMKRL
+196 LVKRL

-221 LKAQV
+221 LKSQI
-226 KSEPVQVS
+226 KSESAPLS
-234 TNVKQEVKT
+234 KSIKQEEVKT
-243 EESKALADTSPA
+243 EESKPFTDTTPSE
-255 DETPDLPSHPCYSY
+255 ETPDLPSHPCYSY

-277 CYSCLCLQRQSQDEA
+277 CYSCLCMQKQSQDEA
-292 MMNLAGNSQENA
+292 MLNLAGNNQQNS
-304 SDAESDEEEE
+304 SDAEMDEEEE
-314 EEGEEEE
+314 EDDEEEE

-327 DGKLSPQKSAQV
+327 DGKLSPQKTAQV
-339 KEEKVEVKK
+339 KDEKVDIKK
-348 EEGEEESM
+348 EVEEQDME
-356 DTSEADVKS
+356 TSEADQKSIKPEPEAKS
-365 VKSEPEVKL
+365 VIPKPTGSTVSTEV
-374 IKPVAITPTTTSAVK
+374 VTK
-389 VTTSNSSAVVQLLAQ
+389 VTTSGSSAVVQMLAQ
-404 KSGVKANQMTQAQ
+404 KSGAKTNQMTQAQ
-417 LALRQAIDKMSVEE
+417 MALRQAIDKMSVEE
-431 LRSKMPPVRATNEPI
+431 LRSKMPPIRTSKEPI

-454 GQKVPAK
+454 GQRIPAK

-516 YPCPRPVFRTAWRY
+516 YPCPRPVFKTAWRY
-530 RTQTCRSYGAVGVQL
+530 RTQTCRSYGAVGSQL

-553 WDDLSVKPPAGGT
+553 WDDLAVKPPAGGT

-605 VPSQPKGTVQLHAFM
+605 VPSQPKGKN
-620 YTYF
+620 

>member
-1 MTGGQG
+1 M
-7 WLWVAKTR
+7 
-15 RSNSVSQ
+15 SQ

-27 RNVARKLKA
+27 RNVARKLRA

-41 DEEEEEN
+41 EEEQDENQDAKVEETAVKKIKEEN
-48 RDVKA
+48 PDTEGTQAEKMDTDEKPV
-53 QEAGVKRVKEEKVDE
+53 EANAEESGNHK
-68 LKDEEDMEVDKK
+68 MEVDEEKCEK
-80 PVETVENSGNNEMKV
+80 GENQGTIKTEQVVTIDVENS
-95 DAVLSEKKE
+95 
-104 EEAGSIKTED
+104 
-114 SKEETTTGERNVAI
+114 
-128 DIMNTSP
+128 SP
-135 VKPQKVPAVERSGKL
+135 VKNVKVANDEKTGKPAR
-150 KNDSAAAKESSLPP
+150 DSPLTSAYKDSSLPP

-177 NERTFYVKVTK
+177 NERTYYQKVTK

-196 LMKRL
+196 LVKRL

-221 LKAQV
+221 LKSQI
-226 KSEPVQVS
+226 KSESAPLS
-234 TNVKQEVKT
+234 KSIKQEEVKT
-243 EESKALADTSPA
+243 EESKPFTDTTPSE
-255 DETPDLPSHPCYSY
+255 ETPDLPSHPCYSY

-277 CYSCLCLQRQSQDEA
+277 CYSCLCMQKQSQDEA
-292 MMNLAGNSQENA
+292 MLNLAGNNQQNS
-304 SDAESDEEEE
+304 SDAEMDEEEE
-314 EEGEEEE
+314 EDDEEEE

-327 DGKLSPQKSAQV
+327 DGKLSPQKTAQV
-339 KEEKVEVKK
+339 KDEKVDIKK
-348 EEGEEESM
+348 EVEEQDME
-356 DTSEADVKS
+356 TSEADQKSIKPEPEAKS
-365 VKSEPEVKL
+365 VIPKPTGSTASTEV
-374 IKPVAITPTTTSAVK
+374 VTK
-389 VTTSNSSAVVQLLAQ
+389 VTTSGSSAVVQMLAQ
-404 KSGVKANQMTQAQ
+404 KSGAKTNQMTQAQ
-417 LALRQAIDKMSVEE
+417 MALRQAIDKMSVEE
-431 LRSKMPPVRATNEPI
+431 LRSKMPPIRTSKEPI

-454 GQKVPAK
+454 GQRIPAK

-516 YPCPRPVFRTAWRY
+516 YPCPRPVFKTAWRY
-530 RTQTCRSYGAVGVQL
+530 RTQTCRSYGAVGSQL

-553 WDDLSVKPPAGGT
+553 WDDLAIKPPAGGT

-605 VPSQPKGTVQLHAFM
+605 VPSQPKGKN
-620 YTYF
+620 

>member
-1 MTGGQG
+1 M
-7 WLWVAKTR
+7 
-15 RSNSVSQ
+15 SQ

-27 RNVARKLKA
+27 RNVARKLRA

-41 DEEEEEN
+41 EEEQDENQDAKVEETAVKKIKEEN
-48 RDVKA
+48 PDTEGTQA
-53 QEAGVKRVKEEKVDE
+53 EKMDTDE
-68 LKDEEDMEVDKK
+68 K
-80 PVETVENSGNNEMKV
+80 PVEANAEDSGNHKMAVDEEKCEKGENQGTIKTEQVVTIDVENS
-95 DAVLSEKKE
+95 
-104 EEAGSIKTED
+104 
-114 SKEETTTGERNVAI
+114 
-128 DIMNTSP
+128 SP
-135 VKPQKVPAVERSGKL
+135 VKNVKVANDEKTGKPAR
-150 KNDSAAAKESSLPP
+150 DSPLTSAYKDSSLPP

-177 NERTFYVKVTK
+177 NERTYYQKVTK

-196 LMKRL
+196 LVKRL

-221 LKAQV
+221 LKSQI
-226 KSEPVQVS
+226 KSESAPLS
-234 TNVKQEVKT
+234 KSIKQEEVKT
-243 EESKALADTSPA
+243 EESKPFTDTTPSE
-255 DETPDLPSHPCYSY
+255 ETPDLPSHPCYSY

-277 CYSCLCLQRQSQDEA
+277 CYSCLCMQKQSQDEA
-292 MMNLAGNSQENA
+292 MLNLAGNNQQNS
-304 SDAESDEEEE
+304 SDAEMDEEEE
-314 EEGEEEE
+314 EDDEEEE

-327 DGKLSPQKSAQV
+327 DGKLSPQKTAQV
-339 KEEKVEVKK
+339 KDEKVDIKK
-348 EEGEEESM
+348 EVEEQDME
-356 DTSEADVKS
+356 TSEADQKSIKPEPEAKS
-365 VKSEPEVKL
+365 VIPKPTGSTASTEV
-374 IKPVAITPTTTSAVK
+374 VTK
-389 VTTSNSSAVVQLLAQ
+389 VTTSSSSAVVQMLAQ
-404 KSGVKANQMTQAQ
+404 KSGAKTNQMTQAQ
-417 LALRQAIDKMSVEE
+417 MALRQAIDKMSVEE
-431 LRSKMPPVRATNEPI
+431 LRSKMPPIRTSKEPI

-454 GQKVPAK
+454 GQRIPAK

-516 YPCPRPVFRTAWRY
+516 YPCPRPVFKTAWRY
-530 RTQTCRSYGAVGVQL
+530 RTQTCRSYGAVGSQL

-553 WDDLSVKPPAGGT
+553 WDDLAVKPPAGGT

-605 VPSQPKGTVQLHAFM
+605 VPSQPKGKN
-620 YTYF
+620 

>member
-1 MTGGQG
+1 M
-7 WLWVAKTR
+7 
-15 RSNSVSQ
+15 SQ

-27 RNVARKLKA
+27 RNVARKLRA

-41 DEEEEEN
+41 EEEQDEN
-48 RDVKA
+48 QDAKVEQTAVK
-53 QEAGVKRVKEEKVDE
+53 KIKEEKPDTEGTQAEKMDTDE
-68 LKDEEDMEVDKK
+68 KPVEANAEDSGNHKMEVDKEK
-80 PVETVENSGNNEMKV
+80 CEIGENQGTIKTEQVVTIDVENS
-95 DAVLSEKKE
+95 
-104 EEAGSIKTED
+104 
-114 SKEETTTGERNVAI
+114 
-128 DIMNTSP
+128 SP
-135 VKPQKVPAVERSGKL
+135 VKNVKVANDEKTGKPAR
-150 KNDSAAAKESSLPP
+150 DSPLPSAYKDSSLPP

-177 NERTFYVKVTK
+177 NERTYYQKVTK

-196 LMKRL
+196 LVKRL

-221 LKAQV
+221 LKSQI
-226 KSEPVQVS
+226 KSESAPLS
-234 TNVKQEVKT
+234 KSIKQEEVKT
-243 EESKALADTSPA
+243 EESKPFTDTTPSE
-255 DETPDLPSHPCYSY
+255 ETPDLPSHPCYSY

-277 CYSCLCLQRQSQDEA
+277 CYSCLCMQKQSQDEA
-292 MMNLAGNSQENA
+292 MLNLAGNNQQNS
-304 SDAESDEEEE
+304 SDAEMDEEEE
-314 EEGEEEE
+314 EDDEEEE

-327 DGKLSPQKSAQV
+327 DGKFSPQKTAQV
-339 KEEKVEVKK
+339 KDEKVDIKK
-348 EEGEEESM
+348 EVEEQDME
-356 DTSEADVKS
+356 TSEADQKSIKPEPEAKS
-365 VKSEPEVKL
+365 VIPKPTGSTASTEV
-374 IKPVAITPTTTSAVK
+374 VTK
-389 VTTSNSSAVVQLLAQ
+389 VTTSGSSAVVQMLAQ
-404 KSGVKANQMTQAQ
+404 KSGAKTNQMTQAQ
-417 LALRQAIDKMSVEE
+417 MALRQAIDKMSVEE
-431 LRSKMPPVRATNEPI
+431 LRSKMPPIRTSKEPI

-454 GQKVPAK
+454 GQRIPAK

-516 YPCPRPVFRTAWRY
+516 YPCPRPVFKTAWRY
-530 RTQTCRSYGAVGVQL
+530 RTQTCRSYGAVGSQL

-553 WDDLSVKPPAGGT
+553 WDDLAVKPPAGGT

-605 VPSQPKGTVQLHAFM
+605 VPSQPKGKN
-620 YTYF
+620 

>member
-1 MTGGQG
+1 M
-7 WLWVAKTR
+7 
-15 RSNSVSQ
+15 SQ

-27 RNVARKLKA
+27 RNVARKLRA

-41 DEEEEEN
+41 EEEQDENQDAKVEQTAVKKIKEEN
-48 RDVKA
+48 PDTEGTQAEKMDTDEKPV
-53 QEAGVKRVKEEKVDE
+53 EANA
-68 LKDEEDMEVDKK
+68 EDSGNHKMEVDKEK
-80 PVETVENSGNNEMKV
+80 CEIGENQGTIKTEQVVTIDVENS
-95 DAVLSEKKE
+95 
-104 EEAGSIKTED
+104 
-114 SKEETTTGERNVAI
+114 
-128 DIMNTSP
+128 SP
-135 VKPQKVPAVERSGKL
+135 VKNVKVANDEKTGKPAR
-150 KNDSAAAKESSLPP
+150 DSPLPSAYKDSSLPP

-177 NERTFYVKVTK
+177 NERTYYQKVTK

-196 LMKRL
+196 LVKRL

-221 LKAQV
+221 LKSQI
-226 KSEPVQVS
+226 KSESAPLS
-234 TNVKQEVKT
+234 KSIKQEEVKT
-243 EESKALADTSPA
+243 EESKPFTDTTPSE
-255 DETPDLPSHPCYSY
+255 ETPDLPSHPCYSY

-277 CYSCLCLQRQSQDEA
+277 CYSCLCMQKQSQDEA
-292 MMNLAGNSQENA
+292 MLNLAGNNQQNS
-304 SDAESDEEEE
+304 SDAEMDEEEE
-314 EEGEEEE
+314 EDDEEEE

-327 DGKLSPQKSAQV
+327 DGKLSPQKTAQV
-339 KEEKVEVKK
+339 KDEKVDIKK
-348 EEGEEESM
+348 EVEEQDME
-356 DTSEADVKS
+356 TSEADQKSIKPEPEAKS
-365 VKSEPEVKL
+365 VIPKPTGSTASTEV
-374 IKPVAITPTTTSAVK
+374 VTK
-389 VTTSNSSAVVQLLAQ
+389 VTTSSSSAVVQMLAQ
-404 KSGVKANQMTQAQ
+404 KSGAKTNQMTQAQ
-417 LALRQAIDKMSVEE
+417 MALRQAIDKMSVEE
-431 LRSKMPPVRATNEPI
+431 LRSKMPPIRTSKEPI

-454 GQKVPAK
+454 GQRIPAK

-516 YPCPRPVFRTAWRY
+516 YPCPRPVFKTAWRY
-530 RTQTCRSYGAVGVQL
+530 RTQTCRSYGAVGSQL

-553 WDDLSVKPPAGGT
+553 WDDLAVKPPAGGT

-605 VPSQPKGTVQLHAFM
+605 VPSQPKGRN
-620 YTYF
+620 

>member
-1 MTGGQG
+1 M
-7 WLWVAKTR
+7 
-15 RSNSVSQ
+15 SQ

-27 RNVARKLKA
+27 RNVARKLRA

-41 DEEEEEN
+41 EEEQDENQDAKVEETAVKKIKEEN
-48 RDVKA
+48 PDTEGTQAEKMDTDEKPV
-53 QEAGVKRVKEEKVDE
+53 EANA
-68 LKDEEDMEVDKK
+68 EDSGNHKMEVDEEKCEK
-80 PVETVENSGNNEMKV
+80 GENQGTIKTEQVVTIDVENS
-95 DAVLSEKKE
+95 
-104 EEAGSIKTED
+104 
-114 SKEETTTGERNVAI
+114 
-128 DIMNTSP
+128 SP
-135 VKPQKVPAVERSGKL
+135 VKNVKVANDEKTGKPAR
-150 KNDSAAAKESSLPP
+150 DSPLTSAYKDSSLPP

-177 NERTFYVKVTK
+177 NERTYYQKVTK

-196 LMKRL
+196 LVKRL

-221 LKAQV
+221 LKSQI
-226 KSEPVQVS
+226 KSESAPLS
-234 TNVKQEVKT
+234 KSIKQEEVKT
-243 EESKALADTSPA
+243 EESKPFTDTTPSE
-255 DETPDLPSHPCYSY
+255 ETPDLPSHPCYSY

-277 CYSCLCLQRQSQDEA
+277 CYSCLCMQKQSQDEA
-292 MMNLAGNSQENA
+292 MLNLAGNNQQNS
-304 SDAESDEEEE
+304 SDAEMDEEEE
-314 EEGEEEE
+314 EDDEEEE

-327 DGKLSPQKSAQV
+327 DGKVSPQKTAQV
-339 KEEKVEVKK
+339 KDEKVDIKK
-348 EEGEEESM
+348 EVEEQDME
-356 DTSEADVKS
+356 TSEADQKSIKPEPEAKS
-365 VKSEPEVKL
+365 VIPKPTGSTVSTEV
-374 IKPVAITPTTTSAVK
+374 VTK
-389 VTTSNSSAVVQLLAQ
+389 VTTSGSSAVVQMLAQ
-404 KSGVKANQMTQAQ
+404 KSGAKTNQMTQAQ
-417 LALRQAIDKMSVEE
+417 MALRQAIDKMSVEE
-431 LRSKMPPVRATNEPI
+431 LRSKMPPIRTSKEPI

-454 GQKVPAK
+454 GQRIPAK

-516 YPCPRPVFRTAWRY
+516 YPCPRPVFKTAWRY
-530 RTQTCRSYGAVGVQL
+530 RTQTCRSYGAVGSQL

-553 WDDLSVKPPAGGT
+553 WDDLAVKPPAGGT

-605 VPSQPKGTVQLHAFM
+605 VPSQPKGKN
-620 YTYF
+620 

>member
-1 MTGGQG
+1 M
-7 WLWVAKTR
+7 
-15 RSNSVSQ
+15 SQ

-27 RNVARKLKA
+27 RNVARKLRA

-41 DEEEEEN
+41 EEEQDENQDAKVEETAVKKIKEEN
-48 RDVKA
+48 PDTEGTQAEKMDTDEKPV
-53 QEAGVKRVKEEKVDE
+53 EANA
-68 LKDEEDMEVDKK
+68 EDSGSHKMEVDEEKCEK
-80 PVETVENSGNNEMKV
+80 GENQGTIKTEQVVTIDVENS
-95 DAVLSEKKE
+95 
-104 EEAGSIKTED
+104 
-114 SKEETTTGERNVAI
+114 
-128 DIMNTSP
+128 SP
-135 VKPQKVPAVERSGKL
+135 VKNVKVANDEKTGKPAR
-150 KNDSAAAKESSLPP
+150 DSPLPSAYKDSSLPP

-177 NERTFYVKVTK
+177 NERTYYQKVTK

-196 LMKRL
+196 LVKRL

-221 LKAQV
+221 LKSQI
-226 KSEPVQVS
+226 KSESAPLS
-234 TNVKQEVKT
+234 KSIKQEEVKT
-243 EESKALADTSPA
+243 EESKPFTDTTPSE
-255 DETPDLPSHPCYSY
+255 ETPDLPSHPCYSY

-277 CYSCLCLQRQSQDEA
+277 CYSCLCMQKQSQDEA
-292 MMNLAGNSQENA
+292 MLNLAGNNQQNS
-304 SDAESDEEEE
+304 SDAEMDEEEE
-314 EEGEEEE
+314 EDDEEEE

-327 DGKLSPQKSAQV
+327 DGKLSPQKTAQV
-339 KEEKVEVKK
+339 KDEKVDIKK
-348 EEGEEESM
+348 EVEEQDME
-356 DTSEADVKS
+356 TSEADQKSIKPEPEAKS
-365 VKSEPEVKL
+365 VIPKPTGSTVSTEV
-374 IKPVAITPTTTSAVK
+374 VTK
-389 VTTSNSSAVVQLLAQ
+389 VTTSGSSAVVQMLAQ
-404 KSGVKANQMTQAQ
+404 KSGAKTNQMTQAQ
-417 LALRQAIDKMSVEE
+417 MALRQAIDKMSVEE
-431 LRSKMPPVRATNEPI
+431 LRSKMPPIRTSKEPI

-454 GQKVPAK
+454 GQRIPAK

-516 YPCPRPVFRTAWRY
+516 YPCPRPVFKTAWRY
-530 RTQTCRSYGAVGVQL
+530 RTQTCRSYGAVGSQL

-553 WDDLSVKPPAGGT
+553 WDDLAVKPPAGGT

-605 VPSQPKGTVQLHAFM
+605 VPSQPKGKN
-620 YTYF
+620 

>member
-1 MTGGQG
+1 M
-7 WLWVAKTR
+7 
-15 RSNSVSQ
+15 SQ

-27 RNVARKLKA
+27 RNVARKLRA

-41 DEEEEEN
+41 EEEQDENQDAKVEETA
-48 RDVKA
+48 VK
-53 QEAGVKRVKEEKVDE
+53 KIKEEKPDTEGTQAEKMDTDE
-68 LKDEEDMEVDKK
+68 KPVEANAEDSGNHKMEVDEEKCEK
-80 PVETVENSGNNEMKV
+80 GENQGTIKTEQVVTIDVENS
-95 DAVLSEKKE
+95 
-104 EEAGSIKTED
+104 
-114 SKEETTTGERNVAI
+114 
-128 DIMNTSP
+128 SP
-135 VKPQKVPAVERSGKL
+135 VKNVKVANDEKTGKPAR
-150 KNDSAAAKESSLPP
+150 DSPLTSAYKDSSLPP

-177 NERTFYVKVTK
+177 NERTYYQKVTK

-196 LMKRL
+196 LVKRL

-221 LKAQV
+221 LKSQI
-226 KSEPVQVS
+226 KSESAPLS
-234 TNVKQEVKT
+234 KSIKQEEVKT
-243 EESKALADTSPA
+243 EESKPFTDTTPSE
-255 DETPDLPSHPCYSY
+255 ETPDLPSHPCYSY

-277 CYSCLCLQRQSQDEA
+277 CYSCLCMQKQSQDEA
-292 MMNLAGNSQENA
+292 MLNLAGNNQQNS
-304 SDAESDEEEE
+304 SDAEMDEEEE
-314 EEGEEEE
+314 EDDEEEE

-327 DGKLSPQKSAQV
+327 DGKLSPQKTAQV
-339 KEEKVEVKK
+339 KDEKVDIKK
-348 EEGEEESM
+348 EVEEQDME
-356 DTSEADVKS
+356 TSEADQKSIKPEPEAKS
-365 VKSEPEVKL
+365 VISKPTGSTASTEV
-374 IKPVAITPTTTSAVK
+374 VTK
-389 VTTSNSSAVVQLLAQ
+389 VTTSGSSAVVQMLAQ
-404 KSGVKANQMTQAQ
+404 KSGAKTNQMTQAQ
-417 LALRQAIDKMSVEE
+417 MALRQAIDKMSVEE
-431 LRSKMPPVRATNEPI
+431 LRSKMPPIRTSKEPI

-454 GQKVPAK
+454 GQRIPAK

-516 YPCPRPVFRTAWRY
+516 YPCPRPVFKTAWRY
-530 RTQTCRSYGAVGVQL
+530 RTQTCRSYGAVGSQL

-553 WDDLSVKPPAGGT
+553 WDDLAVKPPAGGT

-605 VPSQPKGTVQLHAFM
+605 VPSQPKGKN
-620 YTYF
+620 

>member
-1 MTGGQG
+1 M
-7 WLWVAKTR
+7 
-15 RSNSVSQ
+15 SQ

-27 RNVARKLKA
+27 RNVARKLRA

-41 DEEEEEN
+41 EEEQDEN
-48 RDVKA
+48 QDAKVEQTAVK
-53 QEAGVKRVKEEKVDE
+53 KIKEEKPDTEGTQAEKMDTDE
-68 LKDEEDMEVDKK
+68 KPVEANAEDSGNHKMEVDKEK
-80 PVETVENSGNNEMKV
+80 CEIGENQGTIKTEQVVTIDVENS
-95 DAVLSEKKE
+95 
-104 EEAGSIKTED
+104 
-114 SKEETTTGERNVAI
+114 
-128 DIMNTSP
+128 SP
-135 VKPQKVPAVERSGKL
+135 VKNVKVANDEKTGKPAR
-150 KNDSAAAKESSLPP
+150 DSPLPSAYKDSSLPP

-177 NERTFYVKVTK
+177 NERTYYQKVTK

-196 LMKRL
+196 LVKRL

-221 LKAQV
+221 LKSQI
-226 KSEPVQVS
+226 KSESAPLS
-234 TNVKQEVKT
+234 KSIKQEEVKT
-243 EESKALADTSPA
+243 EESKPFTDTTPSE
-255 DETPDLPSHPCYSY
+255 ETPDLPSHPCYSY

-277 CYSCLCLQRQSQDEA
+277 CYSCLCMQKQSQDEA
-292 MMNLAGNSQENA
+292 MLNLAGNNQQNS
-304 SDAESDEEEE
+304 SDAEMDEEEE
-314 EEGEEEE
+314 EDDEEEE

-327 DGKLSPQKSAQV
+327 DGKLSPQKTAQV
-339 KEEKVEVKK
+339 KDEKVDIKK
-348 EEGEEESM
+348 EVEEQDME
-356 DTSEADVKS
+356 TSEADQKSIKPEPEAKS
-365 VKSEPEVKL
+365 VIPKPTGSTASTEV
-374 IKPVAITPTTTSAVK
+374 VTK
-389 VTTSNSSAVVQLLAQ
+389 VTTSSSSAVVQMLAQ
-404 KSGVKANQMTQAQ
+404 KSGAKTNQMTQAQ
-417 LALRQAIDKMSVEE
+417 MALRQAIDKMSVEE
-431 LRSKMPPVRATNEPI
+431 LRSKMPPIRTSKEPI

-454 GQKVPAK
+454 GQRIPAK

-516 YPCPRPVFRTAWRY
+516 YPCPRPVFKTAWRY
-530 RTQTCRSYGAVGVQL
+530 RTQTCRSYGAVGSQL

-553 WDDLSVKPPAGGT
+553 WDDLAVKPPAGGT

-605 VPSQPKGTVQLHAFM
+605 VPSQPKGKN
-620 YTYF
+620 

>member
-1 MTGGQG
+1 M
-7 WLWVAKTR
+7 
-15 RSNSVSQ
+15 SQ

-27 RNVARKLKA
+27 RNVARKLRA

-41 DEEEEEN
+41 EEEQDENQDAKVEETAVKKIKEEN
-48 RDVKA
+48 PDTEGTQAEKMDTDEKPV
-53 QEAGVKRVKEEKVDE
+53 EANA
-68 LKDEEDMEVDKK
+68 EDSGNHKMEVDEEKCEK
-80 PVETVENSGNNEMKV
+80 GENQGTIKTEQVVTIDVENS
-95 DAVLSEKKE
+95 
-104 EEAGSIKTED
+104 
-114 SKEETTTGERNVAI
+114 
-128 DIMNTSP
+128 SP
-135 VKPQKVPAVERSGKL
+135 VKNVKVANDEKTRKPAR
-150 KNDSAAAKESSLPP
+150 DSPLTSAYKDSSLPP

-177 NERTFYVKVTK
+177 NERTYYQKVTK

-196 LMKRL
+196 LVKRL

-221 LKAQV
+221 LKSQI
-226 KSEPVQVS
+226 KSESAPLS
-234 TNVKQEVKT
+234 KSIKQEEVKT
-243 EESKALADTSPA
+243 EESKPFTDTTPSE
-255 DETPDLPSHPCYSY
+255 ETPDLPSHPCYSY

-277 CYSCLCLQRQSQDEA
+277 CYSCLCMQKQSQDEA
-292 MMNLAGNSQENA
+292 MLNLAGNNQQNS
-304 SDAESDEEEE
+304 SDAEMDEEEE
-314 EEGEEEE
+314 EDDEEEE

-327 DGKLSPQKSAQV
+327 DGKLSPQKTAQV
-339 KEEKVEVKK
+339 KDEKVDIKK
-348 EEGEEESM
+348 EVEEQDME
-356 DTSEADVKS
+356 TSEADQKSIKPEPEAKS
-365 VKSEPEVKL
+365 VIPKPTGSTASTVSTEV
-374 IKPVAITPTTTSAVK
+374 VTK
-389 VTTSNSSAVVQLLAQ
+389 VTTSGSSAVVQMLAQ
-404 KSGVKANQMTQAQ
+404 KSGAKTNQMTQAQ
-417 LALRQAIDKMSVEE
+417 MALRQAIDKMSVEE
-431 LRSKMPPVRATNEPI
+431 LRSKMPPIRTSKEPI

-454 GQKVPAK
+454 GQRIPAK

-516 YPCPRPVFRTAWRY
+516 YPCPRPVFKTAWRY
-530 RTQTCRSYGAVGVQL
+530 RTQTCRSYGAVGSQL

-553 WDDLSVKPPAGGT
+553 WDDLAVKPPAGGT

-605 VPSQPKGTVQLHAFM
+605 VPSQPKGKN
-620 YTYF
+620 

>member
-1 MTGGQG
+1 M
-7 WLWVAKTR
+7 
-15 RSNSVSQ
+15 SQ

-27 RNVARKLKA
+27 RNVARKLRA

-41 DEEEEEN
+41 EEEQDENQDAKVEETAVKKIKEEN
-48 RDVKA
+48 PDTEGTQAEKMDTDEKPV
-53 QEAGVKRVKEEKVDE
+53 EANA
-68 LKDEEDMEVDKK
+68 EDSGNHKMEVDKEK
-80 PVETVENSGNNEMKV
+80 GEKGENQGTIKTEQVVTIDVENS
-95 DAVLSEKKE
+95 
-104 EEAGSIKTED
+104 
-114 SKEETTTGERNVAI
+114 
-128 DIMNTSP
+128 SP
-135 VKPQKVPAVERSGKL
+135 VKNVKVANDEKTGKPAR
-150 KNDSAAAKESSLPP
+150 DSPLTSAYKDSSLPP

-177 NERTFYVKVTK
+177 NERTYYQKVTK

-196 LMKRL
+196 LVKRL

-221 LKAQV
+221 LKSQI
-226 KSEPVQVS
+226 KSESAPLS
-234 TNVKQEVKT
+234 KSIKQEEVKT
-243 EESKALADTSPA
+243 EESKPFTDTTPSE
-255 DETPDLPSHPCYSY
+255 ETPDLPSHPCYSY

-277 CYSCLCLQRQSQDEA
+277 CYSCLCMQKQSQDEA
-292 MMNLAGNSQENA
+292 MLNLAGNNQQNS
-304 SDAESDEEEE
+304 SDAEMDEEEE
-314 EEGEEEE
+314 EDDEEEE

-327 DGKLSPQKSAQV
+327 DGKLSPQKTAQV
-339 KEEKVEVKK
+339 KDEKVDIKK
-348 EEGEEESM
+348 EVEEQDME
-356 DTSEADVKS
+356 TSEADQKSIKPEPEAKS
-365 VKSEPEVKL
+365 VIPKPTGSTASTVSTEV
-374 IKPVAITPTTTSAVK
+374 VTK
-389 VTTSNSSAVVQLLAQ
+389 VTTSGSSAVVQMLAQ
-404 KSGVKANQMTQAQ
+404 KSGAKTNQMTQAQ
-417 LALRQAIDKMSVEE
+417 MALRQAIDKMSVEE
-431 LRSKMPPVRATNEPI
+431 LRSKMPPIRTSKEPI

-454 GQKVPAK
+454 GQRIPAK

-516 YPCPRPVFRTAWRY
+516 YPCPRPVFKTAWRY
-530 RTQTCRSYGAVGVQL
+530 RTQTCRSYGAVGSQL

-553 WDDLSVKPPAGGT
+553 WDDLAVKPPAGGT

-605 VPSQPKGTVQLHAFM
+605 VPSQPKGKN
-620 YTYF
+620 

>member
-1 MTGGQG
+1 MWKQRGEEYRVTGGQG
-7 WLWVAKTR
+7 WLWLSKTR
-15 RSNSVSQ
+15 RGNHVSQ

-27 RNVARKLKA
+27 RNVARKLRA

-41 DEEEEEN
+41 EEEQDENQDAKVEETA
-48 RDVKA
+48 VK
-53 QEAGVKRVKEEKVDE
+53 KIKEEKPDTEGTQAEKMDTDE
-68 LKDEEDMEVDKK
+68 KPVEANAEDSGNHKMEVDKEK
-80 PVETVENSGNNEMKV
+80 CEIGENQGTIKTEQVVTIDVENS
-95 DAVLSEKKE
+95 
-104 EEAGSIKTED
+104 
-114 SKEETTTGERNVAI
+114 
-128 DIMNTSP
+128 SP
-135 VKPQKVPAVERSGKL
+135 VKNVKVANDEKTGKPAR
-150 KNDSAAAKESSLPP
+150 DSPLPSAYKDSSLPP

-177 NERTFYVKVTK
+177 NERTYYQKVTK

-196 LMKRL
+196 LVKRL

-221 LKAQV
+221 LKSQI
-226 KSEPVQVS
+226 KSESAPLS
-234 TNVKQEVKT
+234 KSIKQEEVKT
-243 EESKALADTSPA
+243 EESKPFTDTTPSE
-255 DETPDLPSHPCYSY
+255 ETPDLPSHPCYSY

-277 CYSCLCLQRQSQDEA
+277 CYSCLCMQKQSQDEA
-292 MMNLAGNSQENA
+292 MLNLAGNNQQNS
-304 SDAESDEEEE
+304 SDAEMDEEEE
-314 EEGEEEE
+314 EDDEEEE

-327 DGKLSPQKSAQV
+327 DGKLSPQKTAQV
-339 KEEKVEVKK
+339 KDEKVDIKK
-348 EEGEEESM
+348 EVEEQDME
-356 DTSEADVKS
+356 TSEADQKSIKPEPEAKS
-365 VKSEPEVKL
+365 VIPKPTGSTASTEV
-374 IKPVAITPTTTSAVK
+374 VTK
-389 VTTSNSSAVVQLLAQ
+389 VTTSSSSAVVQILAQ
-404 KSGVKANQMTQAQ
+404 KSGAKTNQMTQAQ
-417 LALRQAIDKMSVEE
+417 MALRQAIDKMSVEE
-431 LRSKMPPVRATNEPI
+431 LRSKMPPIRTSKEPI

-454 GQKVPAK
+454 GQRIPAK

-516 YPCPRPVFRTAWRY
+516 YPCPRPVFKTAWRY
-530 RTQTCRSYGAVGVQL
+530 RTQTCRSYGAVGSQL

-553 WDDLSVKPPAGGT
+553 WDDLAVKPPAGGT

-605 VPSQPKGTVQLHAFM
+605 VPSQPKGKN
-620 YTYF
+620 

>member
-1 MTGGQG
+1 M
-7 WLWVAKTR
+7 
-15 RSNSVSQ
+15 SQ

-27 RNVARKLKA
+27 RNVARKLRA

-41 DEEEEEN
+41 EEEQDENQDAKVEETA
-48 RDVKA
+48 VK
-53 QEAGVKRVKEEKVDE
+53 KIKENPDTEETQAEKMDTDE
-68 LKDEEDMEVDKK
+68 K
-80 PVETVENSGNNEMKV
+80 PVEANAEDSGNHKMAVDEEKCEKGENQGTIKTEQVVTIDVENS
-95 DAVLSEKKE
+95 
-104 EEAGSIKTED
+104 
-114 SKEETTTGERNVAI
+114 
-128 DIMNTSP
+128 SP
-135 VKPQKVPAVERSGKL
+135 VKNVKVANDEKTGKPAR
-150 KNDSAAAKESSLPP
+150 DSPLTSAYKDSSLPP

-177 NERTFYVKVTK
+177 NERTYYQKVTK

-196 LMKRL
+196 LVKRL

-221 LKAQV
+221 LKSQI
-226 KSEPVQVS
+226 KSESAPLS
-234 TNVKQEVKT
+234 KSIKQEEVKT
-243 EESKALADTSPA
+243 EESKPFTDTTPSE
-255 DETPDLPSHPCYSY
+255 ETPDLPSHPCYSY

-277 CYSCLCLQRQSQDEA
+277 CYSCLCMQKQSQDEA
-292 MMNLAGNSQENA
+292 MLNLAGNNQQNS
-304 SDAESDEEEE
+304 SDAEMDEEEE
-314 EEGEEEE
+314 EDDEEEE

-327 DGKLSPQKSAQV
+327 DGKLSPQKTAQV
-339 KEEKVEVKK
+339 KDEKVDIKK
-348 EEGEEESM
+348 EVEEQDME
-356 DTSEADVKS
+356 TSEADQKSIKPEPEAKS
-365 VKSEPEVKL
+365 VIPKPTGSTASTEV
-374 IKPVAITPTTTSAVK
+374 VTK
-389 VTTSNSSAVVQLLAQ
+389 VTTSSSSAVVQMLAQ
-404 KSGVKANQMTQAQ
+404 KSGAKTNQMTQAQ
-417 LALRQAIDKMSVEE
+417 MALRQAIDKMSVEE
-431 LRSKMPPVRATNEPI
+431 LRSKMPPIRTSKEPI

-454 GQKVPAK
+454 GQRIPAK

-516 YPCPRPVFRTAWRY
+516 YPCPRPVFKTAWRY
-530 RTQTCRSYGAVGVQL
+530 RTQTCRSYGAVGSQL

-553 WDDLSVKPPAGGT
+553 WDDLAVKPPAGGT

-605 VPSQPKGTVQLHAFM
+605 VPSQPKGKN
-620 YTYF
+620 

>member
-1 MTGGQG
+1 M
-7 WLWVAKTR
+7 
-15 RSNSVSQ
+15 SQ

-27 RNVARKLKA
+27 RNVARKLRA

-41 DEEEEEN
+41 EEEQDENQDAKVEETAVKKIKEEN
-48 RDVKA
+48 PDTEGTQAEKMDTDEKPV
-53 QEAGVKRVKEEKVDE
+53 EANA
-68 LKDEEDMEVDKK
+68 EDSGNHKMEVDEEKCEK
-80 PVETVENSGNNEMKV
+80 GENQGTIKTEQVVTIDVENS
-95 DAVLSEKKE
+95 
-104 EEAGSIKTED
+104 
-114 SKEETTTGERNVAI
+114 
-128 DIMNTSP
+128 SP
-135 VKPQKVPAVERSGKL
+135 VKNVKVANDEKTGKPAR
-150 KNDSAAAKESSLPP
+150 DSPLTTAYKDSSLPP

-177 NERTFYVKVTK
+177 NERTYYQKVTK

-196 LMKRL
+196 LVKRL

-221 LKAQV
+221 LKSQI
-226 KSEPVQVS
+226 KSESAPLS
-234 TNVKQEVKT
+234 KSIKQEEVKT
-243 EESKALADTSPA
+243 EESKPFTDTTPSE
-255 DETPDLPSHPCYSY
+255 ETPDLPSHPCYSY

-277 CYSCLCLQRQSQDEA
+277 CYSCLCMQKQSQDEA
-292 MMNLAGNSQENA
+292 MLNLAGNNQQNS
-304 SDAESDEEEE
+304 SDAEMDEEEE
-314 EEGEEEE
+314 EDDDEEEE

-327 DGKLSPQKSAQV
+327 DGKLSPQKTAQV
-339 KEEKVEVKK
+339 KDEKVDIKK
-348 EEGEEESM
+348 EVEEQDME
-356 DTSEADVKS
+356 TSEADQKSIKPEPEAKS
-365 VKSEPEVKL
+365 VIPKPTGSTASTEV
-374 IKPVAITPTTTSAVK
+374 VTK
-389 VTTSNSSAVVQLLAQ
+389 VTTSGSSAVVQMLAQ
-404 KSGVKANQMTQAQ
+404 KSGAKTNQMTQAQ
-417 LALRQAIDKMSVEE
+417 MALRQAIDKMSVEE
-431 LRSKMPPVRATNEPI
+431 LRSKMPPIRTSKEPI

-454 GQKVPAK
+454 GQRIPAK

-516 YPCPRPVFRTAWRY
+516 YPCPRPVFKTAWRY
-530 RTQTCRSYGAVGVQL
+530 RTQTCRSYGAVGSQL

-553 WDDLSVKPPAGGT
+553 WDDLAVKPPAGGT

-605 VPSQPKGTVQLHAFM
+605 VPSQPKGKN
-620 YTYF
+620 

>member
-1 MTGGQG
+1 M
-7 WLWVAKTR
+7 
-15 RSNSVSQ
+15 SQ

-27 RNVARKLKA
+27 RNVARKLRA

-41 DEEEEEN
+41 EEEQDENQDAKVEETAVKKIKEEN
-48 RDVKA
+48 PDTEGTQAEKMDTDEKPV
-53 QEAGVKRVKEEKVDE
+53 EANA
-68 LKDEEDMEVDKK
+68 EDSGNHKMEVDEEKCEK
-80 PVETVENSGNNEMKV
+80 GENQGTIKTEQVVTIDVENS
-95 DAVLSEKKE
+95 
-104 EEAGSIKTED
+104 
-114 SKEETTTGERNVAI
+114 
-128 DIMNTSP
+128 SP
-135 VKPQKVPAVERSGKL
+135 VKNVKVANDEKTGKPAR
-150 KNDSAAAKESSLPP
+150 DSPLTSAYKDSSLPP

-177 NERTFYVKVTK
+177 NERTYYQKVTK

-196 LMKRL
+196 LVKRL

-221 LKAQV
+221 LKSQI
-226 KSEPVQVS
+226 KSESAPLS
-234 TNVKQEVKT
+234 KSIKQEEVKT
-243 EESKALADTSPA
+243 EESKPFTDTTPSE
-255 DETPDLPSHPCYSY
+255 ETPDLPSHPCYSY

-277 CYSCLCLQRQSQDEA
+277 CYSCLCMQKQSQDEA
-292 MMNLAGNSQENA
+292 MLNLAGNNQQNS
-304 SDAESDEEEE
+304 SDAEMDEEEE
-314 EEGEEEE
+314 EDDEEEE

-327 DGKLSPQKSAQV
+327 DGKLSPQKTAQV
-339 KEEKVEVKK
+339 KDEKVDIKK
-348 EEGEEESM
+348 EVEEQDME
-356 DTSEADVKS
+356 TSEADQKSIKPEPEAKS
-365 VKSEPEVKL
+365 VIPKPTASTEV
-374 IKPVAITPTTTSAVK
+374 VTK
-389 VTTSNSSAVVQLLAQ
+389 VTTSGSSAVVQMLAQ
-404 KSGVKANQMTQAQ
+404 KSGAKTNQMTQAQ
-417 LALRQAIDKMSVEE
+417 MALRQAIDKMSVEE
-431 LRSKMPPVRATNEPI
+431 LRSKMPPIRTSKEPI

-454 GQKVPAK
+454 GQRIPAK

-516 YPCPRPVFRTAWRY
+516 YPCPRPVFKTAWRY
-530 RTQTCRSYGAVGVQL
+530 RTQTCRSYGAVGSQL

-553 WDDLSVKPPAGGT
+553 WDDLAVKPPAGGT

-605 VPSQPKGTVQLHAFM
+605 VPSQPKGKN
-620 YTYF
+620 

>member
-1 MTGGQG
+1 M
-7 WLWVAKTR
+7 
-15 RSNSVSQ
+15 SQ

-27 RNVARKLKA
+27 RNVARKLRA

-41 DEEEEEN
+41 EEEQDEN
-48 RDVKA
+48 QDAKVEQTAVK
-53 QEAGVKRVKEEKVDE
+53 KIKEEKPDTEGTQAEKMDTDE
-68 LKDEEDMEVDKK
+68 KPVEANAEDSGNHKMEVDEEKCEK
-80 PVETVENSGNNEMKV
+80 GENQGTIKTEQVVTIDVENS
-95 DAVLSEKKE
+95 
-104 EEAGSIKTED
+104 
-114 SKEETTTGERNVAI
+114 
-128 DIMNTSP
+128 SP
-135 VKPQKVPAVERSGKL
+135 VKNVKVANDEKTGKPAR
-150 KNDSAAAKESSLPP
+150 DSPLTSAYKDSSLPP

-177 NERTFYVKVTK
+177 NERTYYQKVTK

-196 LMKRL
+196 LVKRL

-221 LKAQV
+221 LKSQI
-226 KSEPVQVS
+226 KSESAPLS
-234 TNVKQEVKT
+234 KSIKQEEVKT
-243 EESKALADTSPA
+243 EESKPFTDTTPSE
-255 DETPDLPSHPCYSY
+255 ETPDLPSHPCYSY

-277 CYSCLCLQRQSQDEA
+277 CYSCLCMQKQSQDEA
-292 MMNLAGNSQENA
+292 MLNLAGNNQQNS
-304 SDAESDEEEE
+304 SDAEMDEEEE
-314 EEGEEEE
+314 EDDEEEE

-327 DGKLSPQKSAQV
+327 DGKLSPQKTAQV
-339 KEEKVEVKK
+339 KDEKVDIKK
-348 EEGEEESM
+348 EVEEQDME
-356 DTSEADVKS
+356 TSEADQKSIKPEPEAKS
-365 VKSEPEVKL
+365 VIPKPTGSTASTEV
-374 IKPVAITPTTTSAVK
+374 VTK
-389 VTTSNSSAVVQLLAQ
+389 VTTSGSSAVVQMLAQ
-404 KSGVKANQMTQAQ
+404 KSGAKTNQMTQAQ
-417 LALRQAIDKMSVEE
+417 MALRQAIDKMSVEE
-431 LRSKMPPVRATNEPI
+431 LRSKMPPIRTSKEPI

-454 GQKVPAK
+454 GQRIPAK

-516 YPCPRPVFRTAWRY
+516 YPCPRPVFKTAWRY
-530 RTQTCRSYGAVGVQL
+530 RTQTCRSYGAVGSQL

-553 WDDLSVKPPAGGT
+553 WDDLAVKPPAGGT

-605 VPSQPKGTVQLHAFM
+605 VPSQPKGKN
-620 YTYF
+620 

>member
-1 MTGGQG
+1 M
-7 WLWVAKTR
+7 
-15 RSNSVSQ
+15 SQ

-27 RNVARKLKA
+27 RNVARKLRA

-41 DEEEEEN
+41 EEEQDENQDAKVEETA
-48 RDVKA
+48 VK
-53 QEAGVKRVKEEKVDE
+53 KIKEEKPDTEGTQAEKMDTDE
-68 LKDEEDMEVDKK
+68 KPVEANAEDSGNHKMEVDKEK
-80 PVETVENSGNNEMKV
+80 CEIGENQGTIKTEQVVTIDVENS
-95 DAVLSEKKE
+95 
-104 EEAGSIKTED
+104 
-114 SKEETTTGERNVAI
+114 
-128 DIMNTSP
+128 SP
-135 VKPQKVPAVERSGKL
+135 VKNVKVSNDEKTGKPAR
-150 KNDSAAAKESSLPP
+150 DSPLPSAYKDSSLPP

-177 NERTFYVKVTK
+177 NERTYYQKVTK

-196 LMKRL
+196 LVKRL

-221 LKAQV
+221 LKSQI
-226 KSEPVQVS
+226 KSESAPLS
-234 TNVKQEVKT
+234 KSIKQEEVKT
-243 EESKALADTSPA
+243 EESKPFTDTTPSE
-255 DETPDLPSHPCYSY
+255 ETPDLPSHPCYSY

-277 CYSCLCLQRQSQDEA
+277 CYSCLCMQKQSQDEA
-292 MMNLAGNSQENA
+292 MLNLAGNNQQNS
-304 SDAESDEEEE
+304 SDAEMDEEEE
-314 EEGEEEE
+314 EDDEEEE

-327 DGKLSPQKSAQV
+327 DGKLSSQKTAQV
-339 KEEKVEVKK
+339 KDEKVDIKK
-348 EEGEEESM
+348 EVEEQDME
-356 DTSEADVKS
+356 TSEADQKSIKPEPEAKS
-365 VKSEPEVKL
+365 VIPKPTGSTVSTEV
-374 IKPVAITPTTTSAVK
+374 VTK
-389 VTTSNSSAVVQLLAQ
+389 VTTSSSSAVVQMLAQ
-404 KSGVKANQMTQAQ
+404 KSGAKTNQMTQAQ
-417 LALRQAIDKMSVEE
+417 MALRQAIDKMSVEE
-431 LRSKMPPVRATNEPI
+431 LRSKMPPIRTSKEPI

-454 GQKVPAK
+454 GQRIPAK

-516 YPCPRPVFRTAWRY
+516 YPCPRPVFKTAWRY
-530 RTQTCRSYGAVGVQL
+530 RTQTCRSYGAVGSQL

-553 WDDLSVKPPAGGT
+553 WDDLAVKPPAGGT

-605 VPSQPKGTVQLHAFM
+605 VPSQPKGKN
-620 YTYF
+620 

>member
-1 MTGGQG
+1 M
-7 WLWVAKTR
+7 
-15 RSNSVSQ
+15 SQ

-27 RNVARKLKA
+27 RNVARKLRA

-41 DEEEEEN
+41 EEEQDENQDAKVEETA
-48 RDVKA
+48 VK
-53 QEAGVKRVKEEKVDE
+53 KIKEEKPDTEGTQAEKMDTDE
-68 LKDEEDMEVDKK
+68 KPVEANAEDSGNHKMEVDEEKCEK
-80 PVETVENSGNNEMKV
+80 GENQGTIKTEQVVTIDVENS
-95 DAVLSEKKE
+95 
-104 EEAGSIKTED
+104 
-114 SKEETTTGERNVAI
+114 
-128 DIMNTSP
+128 SP
-135 VKPQKVPAVERSGKL
+135 VKNVKVANDEKTGKPAR
-150 KNDSAAAKESSLPP
+150 DSPLPSAYKDSSLPP

-177 NERTFYVKVTK
+177 NERTYYQKVTK

-196 LMKRL
+196 LVKRL

-221 LKAQV
+221 LKSQI
-226 KSEPVQVS
+226 KSESAPLS
-234 TNVKQEVKT
+234 KSIKQEEVKT
-243 EESKALADTSPA
+243 EESKPFTDTTPSE
-255 DETPDLPSHPCYSY
+255 ETPDLPSHPCYSY

-277 CYSCLCLQRQSQDEA
+277 CYSCLCMQKQSQDEA
-292 MMNLAGNSQENA
+292 MLNLAGNNQQNS
-304 SDAESDEEEE
+304 SDAEMDEEEE
-314 EEGEEEE
+314 EDDEEEE

-327 DGKLSPQKSAQV
+327 DGKLSPQKTAQV
-339 KEEKVEVKK
+339 KDEKVDIKK
-348 EEGEEESM
+348 EVEEQDME
-356 DTSEADVKS
+356 TSEADQKSIKPEPEAKS
-365 VKSEPEVKL
+365 VIPKPTGSTASTEV
-374 IKPVAITPTTTSAVK
+374 VTK
-389 VTTSNSSAVVQLLAQ
+389 VTTSSSSAVVQMLAQ
-404 KSGVKANQMTQAQ
+404 KSGAKTNQMTQAQ
-417 LALRQAIDKMSVEE
+417 MALRQAIDKMSVEE
-431 LRSKMPPVRATNEPI
+431 LRSKMPPIRTSKEPI

-454 GQKVPAK
+454 GQRIPAK

-516 YPCPRPVFRTAWRY
+516 YPCPRPVFKTAWRY
-530 RTQTCRSYGAVGVQL
+530 RTQTCRSYGAVGSQL

-553 WDDLSVKPPAGGT
+553 WDDLAVKPPAGGT

-605 VPSQPKGTVQLHAFM
+605 VPSQPKGKN
-620 YTYF
+620 

>member
-1 MTGGQG
+1 M
-7 WLWVAKTR
+7 
-15 RSNSVSQ
+15 SQ

-27 RNVARKLKA
+27 RNVARKLRA

-41 DEEEEEN
+41 EEEQDENQDAKVEETAVKKIKEEN
-48 RDVKA
+48 PDTEGTQA
-53 QEAGVKRVKEEKVDE
+53 EKMDTDE
-68 LKDEEDMEVDKK
+68 K
-80 PVETVENSGNNEMKV
+80 PVEANAEDRGNHKMAVDEEKCEKGENQGTIKTEQVVTIDVENS
-95 DAVLSEKKE
+95 
-104 EEAGSIKTED
+104 
-114 SKEETTTGERNVAI
+114 
-128 DIMNTSP
+128 SP
-135 VKPQKVPAVERSGKL
+135 VKNVKVANDEKTGKPARDSPQT
-150 KNDSAAAKESSLPP
+150 SAYKDSSLPP

-177 NERTFYVKVTK
+177 NERTYYQKVTK

-196 LMKRL
+196 LVKRL

-221 LKAQV
+221 LKSQI
-226 KSEPVQVS
+226 KSESAPLS
-234 TNVKQEVKT
+234 KSIKQEEVKT
-243 EESKALADTSPA
+243 EESKPFTDTTPSE
-255 DETPDLPSHPCYSY
+255 ETPDLPSHPCYSY

-277 CYSCLCLQRQSQDEA
+277 CYSCLCMQKQSQDEA
-292 MMNLAGNSQENA
+292 MLNLAGNNQQNS
-304 SDAESDEEEE
+304 SDAEMDEEEE
-314 EEGEEEE
+314 EDDEEEE

-327 DGKLSPQKSAQV
+327 DGKLSPQKTAQV
-339 KEEKVEVKK
+339 KDEKVDIKK
-348 EEGEEESM
+348 EVEEQDME
-356 DTSEADVKS
+356 TSEADQKSIKPEPEAKS
-365 VKSEPEVKL
+365 VIPKPTGSTASTEV
-374 IKPVAITPTTTSAVK
+374 VTK
-389 VTTSNSSAVVQLLAQ
+389 VTTSGSSAVVQMLAQ
-404 KSGVKANQMTQAQ
+404 KSGAKTNQMTQAQ
-417 LALRQAIDKMSVEE
+417 MALRQAIDKMSVEE
-431 LRSKMPPVRATNEPI
+431 LRSKMPPIRTSKEPI

-454 GQKVPAK
+454 GQRIPAK

-516 YPCPRPVFRTAWRY
+516 YPCPRPVFKTAWRY
-530 RTQTCRSYGAVGVQL
+530 RTQTCRSYGAVGSQL

-553 WDDLSVKPPAGGT
+553 WDDLAVKPPAGGT

-605 VPSQPKGTVQLHAFM
+605 VPSQPKGKN
-620 YTYF
+620 

>member
-1 MTGGQG
+1 M
-7 WLWVAKTR
+7 
-15 RSNSVSQ
+15 SQ

-27 RNVARKLKA
+27 RNVARKLRA

-41 DEEEEEN
+41 EEEQDEN
-48 RDVKA
+48 QDAKVEQTAVK
-53 QEAGVKRVKEEKVDE
+53 KIKEEKPDTEGTQAEKMDTDE
-68 LKDEEDMEVDKK
+68 K
-80 PVETVENSGNNEMKV
+80 PVEANAEDSGNHKMAVDEEKCEKGENQGTIKTEQVVTIDVENS
-95 DAVLSEKKE
+95 
-104 EEAGSIKTED
+104 
-114 SKEETTTGERNVAI
+114 
-128 DIMNTSP
+128 SP
-135 VKPQKVPAVERSGKL
+135 VKNVKVANDEKTGKPAR
-150 KNDSAAAKESSLPP
+150 DSPLTSAYKDSSLPP

-177 NERTFYVKVTK
+177 NERTYYQKVTK

-196 LMKRL
+196 LVKRL

-221 LKAQV
+221 LKSQI
-226 KSEPVQVS
+226 KSESAPLS
-234 TNVKQEVKT
+234 KSIKQEEVKT
-243 EESKALADTSPA
+243 EESKPFTDTTPSE
-255 DETPDLPSHPCYSY
+255 ETPDLPSHPCYSY

-277 CYSCLCLQRQSQDEA
+277 CYSCLCMQKQSQDEA
-292 MMNLAGNSQENA
+292 MLNLAGNNQQNS
-304 SDAESDEEEE
+304 SDAEMDEEEE
-314 EEGEEEE
+314 EDDEEEE

-327 DGKLSPQKSAQV
+327 DGKLSPQKTAQV
-339 KEEKVEVKK
+339 KDEKVDIKK
-348 EEGEEESM
+348 EVEEQDME
-356 DTSEADVKS
+356 TSEADQKSIKPEPEAKS
-365 VKSEPEVKL
+365 VIPKPTGSTASTEV
-374 IKPVAITPTTTSAVK
+374 VTK
-389 VTTSNSSAVVQLLAQ
+389 VTTSSSSAVVQMLAQ
-404 KSGVKANQMTQAQ
+404 KSGAKTNQMTQAQ
-417 LALRQAIDKMSVEE
+417 MALRQAIDKMSVEE
-431 LRSKMPPVRATNEPI
+431 LRSKMPPIRTSKEPI

-454 GQKVPAK
+454 GQRIPAK

-516 YPCPRPVFRTAWRY
+516 YPCPRPVFKTAWRY
-530 RTQTCRSYGAVGVQL
+530 RTQTCRSYGAVGSQL

-553 WDDLSVKPPAGGT
+553 WDDLAVKPPAGGT

-605 VPSQPKGTVQLHAFM
+605 VPSQPKGKN
-620 YTYF
+620 

>member
-1 MTGGQG
+1 M
-7 WLWVAKTR
+7 
-15 RSNSVSQ
+15 SQ

-27 RNVARKLKA
+27 RNVARKLRA

-41 DEEEEEN
+41 EEEQDENQDAKVEETAVKKIKEEN
-48 RDVKA
+48 PDTEGTQAEKMDTDEKPV
-53 QEAGVKRVKEEKVDE
+53 EANA
-68 LKDEEDMEVDKK
+68 EDSGNHKMEVDEEKCEK
-80 PVETVENSGNNEMKV
+80 GENQGTIKTEQVVTIDVENS
-95 DAVLSEKKE
+95 
-104 EEAGSIKTED
+104 
-114 SKEETTTGERNVAI
+114 
-128 DIMNTSP
+128 SP
-135 VKPQKVPAVERSGKL
+135 VKNVKVANDEKTGKPAR
-150 KNDSAAAKESSLPP
+150 DSPLTSAYKDSSLPP

-177 NERTFYVKVTK
+177 NERTYYQKVTK

-196 LMKRL
+196 LVKRL

-221 LKAQV
+221 LKSQI
-226 KSEPVQVS
+226 KSESAPLS
-234 TNVKQEVKT
+234 KSIKQEEVKT
-243 EESKALADTSPA
+243 EESKPFTDTTRSE
-255 DETPDLPSHPCYSY
+255 ETPDLPSHPCYSY

-277 CYSCLCLQRQSQDEA
+277 CYSCLCMQKQSQDEA
-292 MMNLAGNSQENA
+292 MLNLAGNNQQNS
-304 SDAESDEEEE
+304 SDAEMDEEEE
-314 EEGEEEE
+314 EDDEEEE

-327 DGKLSPQKSAQV
+327 DGKLSPQKTAQV
-339 KEEKVEVKK
+339 KDEKVDIKK
-348 EEGEEESM
+348 EVEEQDME
-356 DTSEADVKS
+356 TSEADQKSIKPEPEAKS
-365 VKSEPEVKL
+365 VIPKPTGSTASTEV
-374 IKPVAITPTTTSAVK
+374 VTK
-389 VTTSNSSAVVQLLAQ
+389 VTTSSSSAVVQMLAQ
-404 KSGVKANQMTQAQ
+404 KSGAKTNQMTQAQ
-417 LALRQAIDKMSVEE
+417 MALRQAIDKMSVEE
-431 LRSKMPPVRATNEPI
+431 LRSKMPPIRTSKEPI

-454 GQKVPAK
+454 GQRIPAK

-516 YPCPRPVFRTAWRY
+516 YPCPRPVFKTAWRY
-530 RTQTCRSYGAVGVQL
+530 RTQTCRSYGAVGSQL

-553 WDDLSVKPPAGGT
+553 WDDLAVKPPAGGT

-605 VPSQPKGTVQLHAFM
+605 VPSQPKGKN
-620 YTYF
+620 